1 MNRIYRRVWNRQL
14 NALVVASEL
23 ATGDSGGT
31 ASRDPRTS
39 LLTPSA
45 LALAL
50 LCVLASGP
58 ASATESNQ
66 SLRDL
71 QALAAKYTQTLPVKV
86 DAEVALAAAAR
97 QAQAT
102 PAISAD
108 TRVGLQLSTAS
119 LPLVHE
125 VLPAAVQ
132 VKLGANA
139 SPQHV
144 PTPAL
149 AADVRAQLGIGAGT
163 QVDTSLA
170 ANVSSG
176 SASPLGLTA
185 DAKAKARVGI
195 AGAPVASV
203 GAGAKAA
210 AGITTS
216 SQGLSGLKAGIDGN
230 ADSHL
235 AIAGH
240 RIEGQGKASATAAVS
255 LPAKEELPGET
266 DDRAITAA
274 FDAGVAGKV
283 RVQGPGGQDVVADRN
298 LKLAG
303 RTVVSAQAST
313 LGLGGLHH
321 GALGDLG
328 GAVGGV
334 VHGVVGTVGSA
345 AGETLHETVGTVG
358 SAVGG
363 TLHNTVG
370 AVGGTLHGAAGT
382 VGGAVGG
389 VVHDVVG
396 TVGSAVGGT
405 LHETVGAVGGAVS
418 GVLNGTVG
426 TVGGA
431 VGGTLHNTVGAV
443 GGTLHGAVGT
453 VGSAVGG
460 VLNGTVGNVGGSLGD
475 TLNNTVGAVGGVLDG
490 TVGTVGGA
498 VGGALNGTVG
508 TIGSAV
514 GGALNGTVGAVG
526 GVLDGTVGTVGG
538 AVGGALNGT
547 VGTVD
552 SAVGGALNGTV
563 GAVGGVLDGTVGTV
577 GGAVGG
583 ALNGTVGT
591 IGSAV
596 GGALNGTV
604 GAVGGVLDG
613 TVGTVGSAVGGALN
627 GTVGAVGGVL
637 DGTVGTVGGAVGGAL
652 NGTVGTV
659 GSAVGSALNGTVGAV
674 GGVLDGTSGTVGGAV
689 GGALN
694 GTVGAVGGVLD
705 GTVGTVGGA
714 LNGTVGT
721 VGSAVGGAL
730 NGTVGAVGGVLD
742 GTVGTVGGALNG
754 TVGTVG
760 SAVGGAL
767 NGTVGAVGGVLDG
780 TVGTVGGALNGTVGT
795 VGSAVGGALNG
806 TVGAV
811 GGVLDG
817 TVGTVGGAVGGALN
831 GTVGTVGSAV
841 GGALNGTVGAVGGV
855 LDGTVGAVGG
865 AVGGVL
871 NGTVGTVGSAVGGAL
886 NGTVG
891 AVGGAVGGVLNGT
904 VGAVGGAV
912 GGVLNGTVGTI
923 GGAVGGALNNTVG
936 SVGSV
941 VGGLLGGGSTTPGS
955 GLDGVLTGTL
965 GNVGGAVGNLLEG
978 NLNGTVNNLGGAVGG
993 LVGGTLGGL
1002 GLTQP
1007 SAIPPDSPK
1016 APAPAD
1022 PNAGLIIGTG
1032 GLVGN
1037 VGQLI
1042 GPTTSSLFGG
1052 DGYLHNGNL
1061 KLSNANV
1068 MQAYSTVNVLGLP
1081 VVNLSPV
1088 GSTLNGLGGAVTGGS
1103 SHLTLIGGV
1112 TSDSYIYNINNGNP
1126 GGLLGLLLPTDSPAW
1141 AAKCLDIAL
1150 ADISCWAVN
1159 AAQDYQVLMGDGA
1172 FANGSKE
1179 VVIGANARHELP
1191 KVDANVAFPG
1201 AGPNDPT
1208 NPTGVPTADYAA
1220 RMGHSVIV
1228 GDSAV
1233 GTANGQTLLGAE
1245 ATSNQANS
1253 VALGYRSAALRGAQA
1268 SYSAYGLTAAQVS
1281 AGEVSVGTANGGERQ
1296 ITNLAAGSAN
1306 TDAVNVAQLKGAIS
1320 LIDDVSAGAVM
1331 YDVDGAG
1338 NPDYRRVTLGNGT
1351 GTTTIGNLAAGAVT
1365 AGSLE
1370 AVNGG
1375 QLATTNA
1382 AIAGFFGGITAFDPV
1397 SGAFTAP
1404 LFEISTISTDG
1415 AIAQGLYNN
1424 ATDAFDAVDGSLV
1437 NLNTQINDIRNGGTK
1452 YLRVNSTG
1460 VEAVATGA
1468 DSIAVGTNAR
1478 ATAANAIAVGA
1489 GSLADRANSVSIG
1502 AAGAERQVTNLAAG
1516 TAATDAVNLGQ
1527 LQASEEGA
1535 LRYDLNGDGSVNYAS
1550 ATLGQGGTATT
1561 LRNLGPGQVS
1571 ATSTEAINGA
1581 QLFAA
1586 NQAVATH
1593 LGGGAAVNAAGVLT
1607 APTYTI
1613 NNIAANGTISQ
1624 GSYNDVGT
1632 AFDAVSN
1639 SLANVADQTDDID
1652 KRAVKYDVDG
1662 SGNVVNTVTLSG
1674 TGTGA
1679 VKVTNVAAGSILAG
1693 SSDAITGDQLFSTNS
1708 TIASYFGGSTAF
1720 DGTTNLWTAP
1730 SFSISSIATD
1740 GTLTANDYSNVTA
1753 AFSAV
1758 DGSLRVL
1765 NQRITNGGGSPYLA
1779 VNSSAAAA
1787 AAAGAEALA
1796 VGPQASAAGA
1806 SAVAVG
1812 NGANASADNSVALG
1826 AGSVAS
1832 VGAQSGYTGAYGQT
1846 GASNSAGEVS
1856 VGSSGSERKI
1866 THVADGSDDHD
1877 ATNVGQLKNGVNYA
1891 IDQSKAYTDQKIQNI
1906 TNVAG
1911 SFRAN
1916 NSNNLADPAATGANS
1931 AAGGAGSTAAG
1942 ANSTALGNGSQA
1954 QADNS
1959 VALGAGSVA
1968 NRANTVSV
1976 GASGAERQVVNVADG
1991 TQATDAVNVRQ
2002 LQASQQGTIR
2012 YDTTVNGATN
2022 FNSVTLGSSTSGP
2035 TTVRNVAAG
2044 TAGTDAVNVD
2054 QLKSGMAQTLDW
2066 SKAYTDERMGGFER
2080 DLRRTD
2086 NRASA
2091 GIASAMATA
2100 SLPQP
2105 SEAGRSMA
2113 SFAAGS
2119 YNGESGVAVGLSGVS
2134 EGGRWIYKFSG
2145 STNSRGEAGVAVGAG
2160 IQW

>member
-23 ATGDSGGT
+23 ATGDSGGG
-31 ASRDPRTS
+31 AARDPRS
-39 LLTPSA
+39 VLLMPTV

-50 LCVLASGP
+50 LCALASGHAG
-58 ASATESNQ
+58 ASETNQ

-71 QALAAKYTQTLPVKV
+71 QALAAKYAQPMPVKV
-86 DAEVALAAAAR
+86 DAEVALAAASR
-97 QAQAT
+97 QAQSS

-108 TRVGLQLSTAS
+108 ARVGLQLSTAS
-119 LPLVHE
+119 LPVVRD
-125 VLPAAVQ
+125 VLPASVQ
-132 VKLGANA
+132 VNLAANTTPKQVA
-139 SPQHV
+139 V
-144 PTPAL
+144 PAL
-149 AADVRAQLGIGAGT
+149 AADVRANIGLGHAASNAT
-163 QVDTSLA
+163 KVDASLA
-170 ANVSSG
+170 AQVAP
-176 SASPLGLTA
+176 SAHAPLGVAA
-185 DAKAKARVGI
+185 DARAKANVGV
-195 AGAPVASV
+195 AGAQVASIDT
-203 GAGAKAA
+203 GATAA
-210 AGITTS
+210 AGISSTS
-216 SQGLSGLKAGIDGN
+216 AGSLPGLKTSVDGKV
-230 ADSHL
+230 DSQL
-235 AIAGH
+235 KLAGH
-240 RIEGQGKASATAAVS
+240 QINGQGQVKATAAVT

-266 DDRAITAA
+266 HDRAITAA
-274 FDAGVAGKV
+274 FDTGVAGNV
-283 RVQGPGGQDVVADRN
+283 RLQAPDGQEVVADRN

-303 RTVVSAQAST
+303 QATVAAQNSA
-313 LGLGGLHH
+313 LGVGGL
-321 GALGDLG
+321 
-328 GAVGGV
+328 VGGV
-334 VHGVVGTVGSA
+334 VGSA
-345 AGETLHETVGTVG
+345 G

-363 TLHNTVG
+363 ALNG
-370 AVGGTLHGAAGT
+370 
-382 VGGAVGG
+382 
-389 VVHDVVG
+389 VVG
-396 TVGSAVGGT
+396 TAGSA
-405 LHETVGAVGGAVS
+405 AGGA
-418 GVLNGTVG
+418 LNGTVG
-426 TVGGA
+426 
-431 VGGTLHNTVGAV
+431 
-443 GGTLHGAVGT
+443 
-453 VGSAVGG
+453 S
-460 VLNGTVGNVGGSLGD
+460 
-475 TLNNTVGAVGGVLDG
+475 
-490 TVGTVGGA
+490 VGGA
-498 VGGALNGTVG
+498 VGGALNGTV
-508 TIGSAV
+508 
-514 GGALNGTVGAVG
+514 
-526 GVLDGTVGTVGG
+526 D
-538 AVGGALNGT
+538 
-547 VGTVD
+547 
-552 SAVGGALNGTV
+552 
-563 GAVGGVLDGTVGTV
+563 
-577 GGAVGG
+577 
-583 ALNGTVGT
+583 
-591 IGSAV
+591 
-596 GGALNGTV
+596 
-604 GAVGGVLDG
+604 
-613 TVGTVGSAVGGALN
+613 TVGSAVGGALN
-627 GTVGAVGGVL
+627 GTVG
-637 DGTVGTVGGAVGGAL
+637 
-652 NGTVGTV
+652 
-659 GSAVGSALNGTVGAV
+659 S
-674 GGVLDGTSGTVGGAV
+674 
-689 GGALN
+689 
-694 GTVGAVGGVLD
+694 
-705 GTVGTVGGA
+705 
-714 LNGTVGT
+714 
-721 VGSAVGGAL
+721 
-730 NGTVGAVGGVLD
+730 
-742 GTVGTVGGALNG
+742 
-754 TVGTVG
+754 
-760 SAVGGAL
+760 
-767 NGTVGAVGGVLDG
+767 
-780 TVGTVGGALNGTVGT
+780 
-795 VGSAVGGALNG
+795 
-806 TVGAV
+806 
-811 GGVLDG
+811 
-817 TVGTVGGAVGGALN
+817 VGGAVGGALN

-841 GGALNGTVGAVGGV
+841 GGTLNGAV
-855 LDGTVGAVGG
+855 GTVGAVGG
-865 AVGGVL
+865 AVGGAL
-871 NGTVGTVGSAVGGAL
+871 NGTVGNVGSAVGGTL
-886 NGTVG
+886 NNTVG
-891 AVGGAVGGVLNGT
+891 AVGSTVGGVLNGAT
-904 VGAVGGAV
+904 GGSS
-912 GGVLNGTVGTI
+912 GGL
-923 GGAVGGALNNTVG
+923 
-936 SVGSV
+936 
-941 VGGLLGGGSTTPGS
+941 GGLLGN
-955 GLDGVLTGTL
+955 TL
-965 GNVGGAVGNLLEG
+965 GNVGGAVGNLLNG
-978 NLNGTVNNLGGAVGG
+978 NLNGTIGNLGSAVGG
-993 LVGGTLGGL
+993 LVGGTLSGL
-1002 GLTQP
+1002 GLTKP
-1007 SAIPPDSPK
+1007 SAIPPTSPK

-1042 GPTTSSLFGG
+1042 GPTTTSLFGG
-1052 DGYLHNGNL
+1052 NGYLSNGNL

-1068 MQAYSTVNVLGLP
+1068 MQTYSTVNVLGLP

-1126 GGLLGLLLPTDSPAW
+1126 GGLLGLLLPKDSPAW

-1201 AGPNDPT
+1201 AGTNDPS

-1268 SYSAYGLTAAQVS
+1268 SYSAYGLTAPQVS
-1281 AGEVSVGTANGGERQ
+1281 AGEVSVGTAGGGERQ
-1296 ITNLAAGSAN
+1296 ITNVAAGSVN

-1320 LIDDVSAGAVM
+1320 LINGVADAAVT
-1331 YDVDGAG
+1331 YDLDGAG
-1338 NPDYRRVTLGNGT
+1338 NPNYRRVTLGAGT
-1351 GTTTIGNLAAGAVT
+1351 GTTTIGNLAAGAVS

-1375 QLATTNA
+1375 QLAATNA
-1382 AIAGFFGGITAFDPV
+1382 AIVGFFGGRAAFDPA

-1404 LFEISTISTDG
+1404 LFEISTISTGG
-1415 AIAQGLYNN
+1415 AIAKGLYEN
-1424 ATDAFDAVDGSLV
+1424 ATDAFAAVDGSLV
-1437 NLNTQINDIRNGGTK
+1437 NLNTQITDIRNGGTK

-1460 VEAVATGA
+1460 TEALASGT

-1478 ATAANAIAVGA
+1478 ATAANSIAVGA

-1516 TAATDAVNLGQ
+1516 TAATDAVNVGQ
-1527 LQASEEGA
+1527 LQASEQGA
-1535 LRYDLNGDGSVNYAS
+1535 LRYDLDGDGSVNYAS
-1550 ATLGQGGTATT
+1550 ATLGQAGTATT

-1571 ATSTEAINGA
+1571 ATSSEAINGA

-1593 LGGGAAVNAAGVLT
+1593 LGGGAAVNASGVLT
-1607 APTYTI
+1607 APTYSI
-1613 NNIAANGTISQ
+1613 NNVAANGTVTK

-1639 SLANVADQTDDID
+1639 SLANVADQTDEID
-1652 KRAVKYDVDG
+1652 KLAVKYDVDG
-1662 SGNVVNTVTLSG
+1662 SGNVLNSVTLTG

-1679 VKVTNVAAGSILAG
+1679 VKITNVAAGSVLAG

-1708 TIASYFGGSTAF
+1708 TVANYFGGTTAYN
-1720 DGTTNLWTAP
+1720 GTTNVWTAP
-1730 SFSISSIATD
+1730 KFSISSIATD
-1740 GTLTANDYSNVTA
+1740 GTFTSGDYNNVTA
-1753 AFSAV
+1753 AFTAV
-1758 DGSLRVL
+1758 DGSLKVL
-1765 NQRITNGGGSPYLA
+1765 NQRITNGGGSAYLA
-1779 VNSSAAAA
+1779 VNSTAAAA
-1787 AAAGAEALA
+1787 TAPGAEAVA

-1806 SAVAVG
+1806 NSVAVG
-1812 NGANASADNSVALG
+1812 NGASASAGNSVALG

-1856 VGSSGSERKI
+1856 VGSTGSERKI
-1866 THVADGSDDHD
+1866 THVADGSDTYD

-1891 IDQSKAYTDQKIQNI
+1891 IDESKKYTDQKIQNI

-1916 NSNNLADPAATGANS
+1916 NTNNLADPSASGANS

-1991 TQATDAVNVRQ
+1991 SQATDAVNVRQ

-2022 FNSVTLGSSTSGP
+2022 YNSVTLGSTSSGP

-2080 DLRRTD
+2080 DLRKTD

-2100 SLPQP
+2100 ALPQP

-2113 SFAAGS
+2113 SVAAGS
-2119 YNGESGVAVGLSGVS
+2119 YNGESGVAVGISGVS

>member
-170 ANVSSG
+170 ADVSSG
-176 SASPLGLTA
+176 AASPLGLTA

-345 AGETLHETVGTVG
+345 AGETLHETVGTAG

-363 TLHNTVG
+363 TLHKTVG
-370 AVGGTLHGAAGT
+370 AVGGTLHGGAGT
-382 VGGAVGG
+382 VGG
-389 VVHDVVG
+389 
-396 TVGSAVGGT
+396 
-405 LHETVGAVGGAVS
+405 
-418 GVLNGTVG
+418 
-426 TVGGA
+426 
-431 VGGTLHNTVGAV
+431 
-443 GGTLHGAVGT
+443 
-453 VGSAVGG
+453 AVGG

-514 GGALNGTVGAVG
+514 GGALNGTVSAVG

-547 VGTVD
+547 VGTVG

-563 GAVGGVLDGTVGTV
+563 SAVGGVLDGTVGTV

-583 ALNGTVGT
+583 ALN
-591 IGSAV
+591 
-596 GGALNGTV
+596 
-604 GAVGGVLDG
+604 G

-674 GGVLDGTSGTVGGAV
+674 GGVLDGTTGTVGGAV

-817 TVGTVGGAVGGALN
+817 TVGTVGG
-831 GTVGTVGSAV
+831 
-841 GGALNGTVGAVGGV
+841 
-855 LDGTVGAVGG
+855 
-865 AVGGVL
+865 
-871 NGTVGTVGSAVGGAL
+871 AVGGAL

-1126 GGLLGLLLPTDSPAW
+1126 GGLLGLLLPKDSPAW

-1708 TIASYFGGSTAF
+1708 TIANYFGGSTAF

-1787 AAAGAEALA
+1787 AAAGAAARA

-1812 NGANASADNSVALG
+1812 NGASASADNSVALG

>member
-23 ATGDSGGT
+23 ATGDSGGG
-31 ASRDPRTS
+31 AARDPRS
-39 LLTPSA
+39 VLLMPSV

-50 LCVLASGP
+50 LCALASGHAG
-58 ASATESNQ
+58 ASETNQ

-71 QALAAKYTQTLPVKV
+71 QALAAKYAQPMPVKV
-86 DAEVALAAAAR
+86 DAEVALAAASR
-97 QAQAT
+97 QAQSS

-108 TRVGLQLSTAS
+108 ARVGLQLSTAS
-119 LPLVHE
+119 LPVVRD
-125 VLPAAVQ
+125 VLPASVQ
-132 VKLGANA
+132 VNLAANTTPKQVA
-139 SPQHV
+139 V
-144 PTPAL
+144 PAL
-149 AADVRAQLGIGAGT
+149 AADVRANIGLGHAT
-163 QVDTSLA
+163 SNAAKVDASLA
-170 ANVSSG
+170 AQVAP
-176 SASPLGLTA
+176 SAHAPLGVAA
-185 DAKAKARVGI
+185 DARAKANVGV
-195 AGAPVASV
+195 AGAQVASIDT
-203 GAGAKAA
+203 GATAA
-210 AGITTS
+210 AGISSTS
-216 SQGLSGLKAGIDGN
+216 AGSLPGLKTSVDGKV
-230 ADSHL
+230 DSQL
-235 AIAGH
+235 KLAGH
-240 RIEGQGKASATAAVS
+240 QINGQGQVKATAAVT

-266 DDRAITAA
+266 HDRAITAA
-274 FDAGVAGKV
+274 FDTGVAGNV
-283 RVQGPGGQDVVADRN
+283 RLQAPDGQEVVADRN

-303 RTVVSAQAST
+303 QATVAAQNSA
-313 LGLGGLHH
+313 LGVGGL
-321 GALGDLG
+321 
-328 GAVGGV
+328 VGGV
-334 VHGVVGTVGSA
+334 VGSA
-345 AGETLHETVGTVG
+345 G

-363 TLHNTVG
+363 ALNG
-370 AVGGTLHGAAGT
+370 
-382 VGGAVGG
+382 
-389 VVHDVVG
+389 VVG
-396 TVGSAVGGT
+396 TAGSAVA
-405 LHETVGAVGGAVS
+405 GA
-418 GVLNGTVG
+418 LNGTVG
-426 TVGGA
+426 TVGG
-431 VGGTLHNTVGAV
+431 V
-443 GGTLHGAVGT
+443 
-453 VGSAVGG
+453 
-460 VLNGTVGNVGGSLGD
+460 
-475 TLNNTVGAVGGVLDG
+475 
-490 TVGTVGGA
+490 

-508 TIGSAV
+508 NV
-514 GGALNGTVGAVG
+514 G
-526 GVLDGTVGTVGG
+526 D
-538 AVGGALNGT
+538 
-547 VGTVD
+547 
-552 SAVGGALNGTV
+552 
-563 GAVGGVLDGTVGTV
+563 
-577 GGAVGG
+577 
-583 ALNGTVGT
+583 
-591 IGSAV
+591 
-596 GGALNGTV
+596 
-604 GAVGGVLDG
+604 
-613 TVGTVGSAVGGALN
+613 
-627 GTVGAVGGVL
+627 
-637 DGTVGTVGGAVGGAL
+637 AVGGAL

-659 GSAVGSALNGTVGAV
+659 GSAVGGTLNGAVGTVGAF
-674 GGVLDGTSGTVGGAV
+674 GSA
-689 GGALN
+689 
-694 GTVGAVGGVLD
+694 
-705 GTVGTVGGA
+705 VGGA

-721 VGSAVGGAL
+721 VGGTLNGAV
-730 NGTVGAVGGVLD
+730 GTVGA
-742 GTVGTVGGALNG
+742 
-754 TVGTVG
+754 
-760 SAVGGAL
+760 
-767 NGTVGAVGGVLDG
+767 
-780 TVGTVGGALNGTVGT
+780 
-795 VGSAVGGALNG
+795 
-806 TVGAV
+806 
-811 GGVLDG
+811 
-817 TVGTVGGAVGGALN
+817 VGGAVGGALN

-841 GGALNGTVGAVGGV
+841 GGTLTGAVGTVGA
-855 LDGTVGAVGG
+855 
-865 AVGGVL
+865 
-871 NGTVGTVGSAVGGAL
+871 VGSAVGGAL

-891 AVGGAVGGVLNGT
+891 SVGGAVGGALNGT
-904 VGAVGGAV
+904 VGSVGSTVGGTLNGAVGAVGGTVNGAAGAVGAVGGAV
-912 GGVLNGTVGTI
+912 GGT
-923 GGAVGGALNNTVG
+923 LNNTVG
-936 SVGSV
+936 AVGSTV
-941 VGGLLGGGSTTPGS
+941 GGVLNGATGGSTGGLGGLLGN
-955 GLDGVLTGTL
+955 TL
-965 GNVGGAVGNLLEG
+965 GNVGGAVGNLLNG
-978 NLNGTVNNLGGAVGG
+978 NLNGTIGNLGSAVGG
-993 LVGGTLGGL
+993 LVGGTLSGL
-1002 GLTQP
+1002 GLTTP
-1007 SAIPPDSPK
+1007 SAIPPTSPK

-1042 GPTTSSLFGG
+1042 GPTTTSLFGG
-1052 DGYLHNGNL
+1052 NGYLSNGNL

-1068 MQAYSTVNVLGLP
+1068 MQTYSTVNVLGLP
-1081 VVNLSPV
+1081 LVNLSPV

-1126 GGLLGLLLPTDSPAW
+1126 GGLLGLLLPKDSPAW

-1201 AGPNDPT
+1201 AGTNDPS

-1268 SYSAYGLTAAQVS
+1268 SYSAYGLTAPQVS
-1281 AGEVSVGTANGGERQ
+1281 AGEVSVGTAGGGERQ
-1296 ITNLAAGSAN
+1296 ITNVAAGSVN

-1320 LIDDVSAGAVM
+1320 LIDDVAAAAVT
-1331 YDVDGAG
+1331 YDLDGAG
-1338 NPDYRRVTLGNGT
+1338 NPNYRRVTLGAGT

-1375 QLATTNA
+1375 QLAATNA
-1382 AIAGFFGGITAFDPV
+1382 AIAGFFGGRAAFDPA

-1404 LFEISTISTDG
+1404 LFEISTISTGG
-1415 AIAQGLYNN
+1415 AIAKGLYEN
-1424 ATDAFDAVDGSLV
+1424 ATDAFAAVDGSLV
-1437 NLNTQINDIRNGGTK
+1437 NLNTQITDIRNGGTK

-1460 VEAVATGA
+1460 TEALASGT

-1478 ATAANAIAVGA
+1478 ATAANSIAVGA

-1516 TAATDAVNLGQ
+1516 TAATDAVNVGQ
-1527 LQASEEGA
+1527 LQASEQGA

-1550 ATLGQGGTATT
+1550 ATLGQAGTATT

-1571 ATSTEAINGA
+1571 ATSSEAINGA

-1593 LGGGAAVNAAGVLT
+1593 LGGGAAVNASGVLT
-1607 APTYTI
+1607 APTYSI
-1613 NNIAANGTISQ
+1613 NNVAANGTVTK

-1639 SLANVADQTDDID
+1639 SLANVADQTDEID
-1652 KRAVKYDVDG
+1652 KLAVKYDVDG
-1662 SGNVVNTVTLSG
+1662 SGNVLNSVTLTG

-1679 VKVTNVAAGSILAG
+1679 VKITNVAAGSILAG

-1708 TIASYFGGSTAF
+1708 TVANYFGGTTAYN
-1720 DGTTNLWTAP
+1720 GTTNVWTAP
-1730 SFSISSIATD
+1730 KFSISSIATD
-1740 GTLTANDYSNVTA
+1740 GTFTSGDYNNVTA
-1753 AFSAV
+1753 AFTAV
-1758 DGSLRVL
+1758 DGSLKVL
-1765 NQRITNGGGSPYLA
+1765 NQRITNGGGSAYLA
-1779 VNSSAAAA
+1779 VNSTAAAA
-1787 AAAGAEALA
+1787 TAAGAEAVA

-1806 SAVAVG
+1806 NSVAVG
-1812 NGANASADNSVALG
+1812 NGASASAGNSVALG

-1832 VGAQSGYTGAYGQT
+1832 VGAQSGYTGAYGQA

-1856 VGSSGSERKI
+1856 VGSTGSERKI
-1866 THVADGSDDHD
+1866 THVADGSDTYD

-1891 IDQSKAYTDQKIQNI
+1891 IDESKKYTDQKIQNI

-1916 NSNNLADPAATGANS
+1916 NTNNLADPSASGANS

-1991 TQATDAVNVRQ
+1991 SQATDAVNVRQ

-2022 FNSVTLGSSTSGP
+2022 YNSVTLGNTNSGP

-2080 DLRRTD
+2080 DLRKTD

-2100 SLPQP
+2100 ALPQP

-2113 SFAAGS
+2113 SVAAGS
-2119 YNGESGVAVGLSGVS
+2119 YNGESGVAVGISGVS

>member
-97 QAQAT
+97 QAQVT

-108 TRVGLQLSTAS
+108 TRVGLQLSTTS

-176 SASPLGLTA
+176 AASPLGLTA

-203 GAGAKAA
+203 GAGARAA
-210 AGITTS
+210 ASITSS

-240 RIEGQGKASATAAVS
+240 RIEGQGRASATAAVS

-303 RTVVSAQAST
+303 RTVASAQAST

-396 TVGSAVGGT
+396 TVGSAAGGT

-547 VGTVD
+547 VGTV
-552 SAVGGALNGTV
+552 
-563 GAVGGVLDGTVGTV
+563 
-577 GGAVGG
+577 
-583 ALNGTVGT
+583 
-591 IGSAV
+591 
-596 GGALNGTV
+596 
-604 GAVGGVLDG
+604 
-613 TVGTVGSAVGGALN
+613 
-627 GTVGAVGGVL
+627 
-637 DGTVGTVGGAVGGAL
+637 
-652 NGTVGTV
+652 

-674 GGVLDGTSGTVGGAV
+674 GGVLDGTTGTVGGAV

-730 NGTVGAVGGVLD
+730 NGTAGAVGGVLD

-767 NGTVGAVGGVLDG
+767 NGTVGAVGDVLDG

-795 VGSAVGGALNG
+795 VGGAVGGALNG

-817 TVGTVGGAVGGALN
+817 TVGTVGGALN

-1478 ATAANAIAVGA
+1478 ATAGNAIAVGA

-1571 ATSTEAINGA
+1571 ATSSEAINGA

-1593 LGGGAAVNAAGVLT
+1593 LGGGAAVNAAGALT

>member
-23 ATGDSGGT
+23 ATGDSGGS
-31 ASRDPRTS
+31 AARDPRAF
-39 LLTPSA
+39 LLMPTT

-50 LCVLASGP
+50 LCALASGHAG
-58 ASATESNQ
+58 ASESNQ

-71 QALAAKYTQTLPVKV
+71 QALAAKYTQPMPVKV
-86 DAEVALAAAAR
+86 DAEVALAAAAS
-97 QAQAT
+97 QAQSS

-108 TRVGLQLSTAS
+108 ARVGLQLSTAA
-119 LPLVHE
+119 LPVVRD
-125 VLPAAVQ
+125 VLPATVQ
-132 VKLGANA
+132 VKLAANTA
-139 SPQHV
+139 PKQVAV
-144 PTPAL
+144 PGL
-149 AADVRAQLGIGAGT
+149 AADVH
-163 QVDTSLA
+163 
-170 ANVSSG
+170 
-176 SASPLGLTA
+176 
-185 DAKAKARVGI
+185 AKANIGLG
-195 AGAPVASV
+195 GAQVASIDT
-203 GAGAKAA
+203 GAKAA
-210 AGITTS
+210 AGIS
-216 SQGLSGLKAGIDGN
+216 GAPAGALRGLKASVDG
-230 ADSHL
+230 ALDSKL
-235 AIAGH
+235 KVAGH
-240 RIEGQGKASATAAVS
+240 QIDAQGQAKATAAIT

-266 DDRAITAA
+266 HDRAITAA
-274 FDAGVAGKV
+274 FDAGAAGKV
-283 RVQGPGGQDVVADRN
+283 RVQAPDGQEVVADRN

-303 RTVVSAQAST
+303 QAMVAAQNSA
-313 LGLGGLHH
+313 LGVGGL
-321 GALGDLG
+321 
-328 GAVGGV
+328 VGGV
-334 VHGVVGTVGSA
+334 V
-345 AGETLHETVGTVG
+345 
-358 SAVGG
+358 
-363 TLHNTVG
+363 
-370 AVGGTLHGAAGT
+370 GAAGN
-382 VGGAVGG
+382 
-389 VVHDVVG
+389 
-396 TVGSAVGGT
+396 
-405 LHETVGAVGGAVS
+405 AVGGA
-418 GVLNGTVG
+418 LN
-426 TVGGA
+426 
-431 VGGTLHNTVGAV
+431 
-443 GGTLHGAVGT
+443 
-453 VGSAVGG
+453 
-460 VLNGTVGNVGGSLGD
+460 
-475 TLNNTVGAVGGVLDG
+475 G

-508 TIGSAV
+508 SVGGAVGGTLNNTVGAV
-514 GGALNGTVGAVG
+514 GGALNGAAGTVGA
-526 GVLDGTVGTVGG
+526 VGG

-547 VGTVD
+547 VG
-552 SAVGGALNGTV
+552 S
-563 GAVGGVLDGTVGTV
+563 V

-583 ALNGTVGT
+583 T
-591 IGSAV
+591 
-596 GGALNGTV
+596 
-604 GAVGGVLDG
+604 
-613 TVGTVGSAVGGALN
+613 
-627 GTVGAVGGVL
+627 
-637 DGTVGTVGGAVGGAL
+637 
-652 NGTVGTV
+652 
-659 GSAVGSALNGTVGAV
+659 
-674 GGVLDGTSGTVGGAV
+674 
-689 GGALN
+689 
-694 GTVGAVGGVLD
+694 
-705 GTVGTVGGA
+705 
-714 LNGTVGT
+714 
-721 VGSAVGGAL
+721 
-730 NGTVGAVGGVLD
+730 
-742 GTVGTVGGALNG
+742 
-754 TVGTVG
+754 
-760 SAVGGAL
+760 
-767 NGTVGAVGGVLDG
+767 
-780 TVGTVGGALNGTVGT
+780 
-795 VGSAVGGALNG
+795 
-806 TVGAV
+806 
-811 GGVLDG
+811 
-817 TVGTVGGAVGGALN
+817 
-831 GTVGTVGSAV
+831 
-841 GGALNGTVGAVGGV
+841 
-855 LDGTVGAVGG
+855 
-865 AVGGVL
+865 
-871 NGTVGTVGSAVGGAL
+871 
-886 NGTVG
+886 
-891 AVGGAVGGVLNGT
+891 
-904 VGAVGGAV
+904 
-912 GGVLNGTVGTI
+912 
-923 GGAVGGALNNTVG
+923 LNNTVG
-936 SVGSV
+936 SVGGLLNGATGSGTGL
-941 VGGLLGGGSTTPGS
+941 GGLLGN
-955 GLDGVLTGTL
+955 TL
-965 GNVGGAVGNLLEG
+965 GNVGSAVGNLLNG
-978 NLNGTVNNLGGAVGG
+978 NLNGTLGNLGSAVGG
-993 LVGGTLGGL
+993 LVGGTLSGL
-1002 GLTQP
+1002 GLTKP
-1007 SAIPPDSPK
+1007 SAIPPTSPK
-1016 APAPAD
+1016 APAAAD

-1042 GPTTSSLFGG
+1042 GPTTTSLFGG
-1052 DGYLHNGNL
+1052 NGYLSNGNL

-1068 MQAYSTVNVLGLP
+1068 MQTYSTVNVLGLP

-1126 GGLLGLLLPTDSPAW
+1126 GGLLGLLLPKDSPAW
-1141 AAKCLDIAL
+1141 AAKCLDVAL

-1201 AGPNDPT
+1201 DGVNDPS

-1268 SYSAYGLTAAQVS
+1268 SYTAYGLTAPQVS
-1281 AGEVSVGTANGGERQ
+1281 AGEVSVGTAGGGERQ
-1296 ITNLAAGSAN
+1296 ITNVAAGSVN

-1320 LIDDVSAGAVM
+1320 LINGVADAAVTYDLDAG
-1331 YDVDGAG
+1331 G
-1338 NPDYRRVTLGNGT
+1338 NPNYRRVTLGAGT
-1351 GTTTIGNLAAGAVT
+1351 GTTTIGNLAGGAIT

-1375 QLATTNA
+1375 QLAGTNA
-1382 AIAGFFGGITAFDPV
+1382 AIASFFGGRAAFDPA
-1397 SGAFTAP
+1397 SGVFTAP
-1404 LFEISTISTDG
+1404 LFEISSISTGG
-1415 AIAQGLYNN
+1415 AIAKGLYEN
-1424 ATDAFDAVDGSLV
+1424 ATDAFAAVDGSLV
-1437 NLNTQINDIRNGGTK
+1437 NLNTQITDIRNGGTK

-1460 VEAVATGA
+1460 IEALASGT

-1478 ATAANAIAVGA
+1478 ATAANSIAVGA

-1502 AAGAERQVTNLAAG
+1502 AAGAERQVTNMAAG
-1516 TAATDAVNLGQ
+1516 TAATDAVNVGQ
-1527 LQASEEGA
+1527 LQASEQGA

-1550 ATLGQGGTATT
+1550 ATLGQTGTATT

-1571 ATSTEAINGA
+1571 ATSSEAINGA

-1593 LGGGAAVNAAGVLT
+1593 LGGGAAVNASGVLT
-1607 APTYTI
+1607 APTYSI
-1613 NNIAANGTISQ
+1613 NNVAANGTITK
-1624 GSYNDVGT
+1624 GNYNDVGT

-1639 SLANVADQTDDID
+1639 SLANVADQTGEID
-1652 KRAVKYDVDG
+1652 KLAVKYDVDG
-1662 SGNVVNTVTLSG
+1662 SGNVINSVSLKG

-1708 TIASYFGGSTAF
+1708 TIANYFGGTTAYN
-1720 DGTTNLWTAP
+1720 GTTNVWTAP
-1730 SFSISSIATD
+1730 KFSISSIATD
-1740 GTLTANDYSNVTA
+1740 GTFTSGDYNNVTA
-1753 AFSAV
+1753 AFTAV
-1758 DGSLRVL
+1758 DGSLKVL
-1765 NQRITNGGGSPYLA
+1765 NQRITNGGGGSAYLA
-1779 VNSSAAAA
+1779 VNSTAAAA
-1787 AAAGAEALA
+1787 TAAGAEAVA

-1806 SAVAVG
+1806 NSVAVG
-1812 NGANASADNSVALG
+1812 NGASASAGNSVALG

-1832 VGAQSGYTGAYGQT
+1832 VGAQAGYTGAYGQT

-1856 VGSSGSERKI
+1856 VGSTGSERKI

-1891 IDQSKAYTDQKIQNI
+1891 IDQSKSYTDQKIQNI

-1916 NSNNLADPAATGANS
+1916 NTNNLADPSASGANS
-1931 AAGGAGSTAAG
+1931 AAGGAGSAAAG

-2002 LQASQQGTIR
+2002 LQASQQGTLR
-2012 YDTTVNGATN
+2012 YDTTTNGATN
-2022 FNSVTLGSSTSGP
+2022 FNSVTLGSTTSGP

-2080 DLRRTD
+2080 DLRKTD

-2100 SLPQP
+2100 ALPQP

-2113 SFAAGS
+2113 SVAAGS
-2119 YNGESGVAVGLSGVS
+2119 YNGESGVAIGISGVS

>member
-23 ATGDSGGT
+23 ATGDSGGS
-31 ASRDPRTS
+31 AARDPRAF
-39 LLTPSA
+39 LLMPTT

-50 LCVLASGP
+50 LCALASGHAG
-58 ASATESNQ
+58 ASESNQ

-71 QALAAKYTQTLPVKV
+71 QALAAKYTQPMPVKV
-86 DAEVALAAAAR
+86 DAEVALAAAAS
-97 QAQAT
+97 QAQSS

-108 TRVGLQLSTAS
+108 ARVGLQLSTAA
-119 LPLVHE
+119 LPVVRD
-125 VLPAAVQ
+125 VLPATVQ
-132 VKLGANA
+132 VKLAANTA
-139 SPQHV
+139 PKQVAV
-144 PTPAL
+144 PGL
-149 AADVRAQLGIGAGT
+149 AADVH
-163 QVDTSLA
+163 
-170 ANVSSG
+170 
-176 SASPLGLTA
+176 
-185 DAKAKARVGI
+185 AKANIGLG
-195 AGAPVASV
+195 GAQVASIDT
-203 GAGAKAA
+203 GAKAA
-210 AGITTS
+210 AGIS
-216 SQGLSGLKAGIDGN
+216 GAPAGALRGLKASVDG
-230 ADSHL
+230 ALDSKL
-235 AIAGH
+235 KVAGH
-240 RIEGQGKASATAAVS
+240 QIDAQGQAKATAAIT

-266 DDRAITAA
+266 HDRAITAA
-274 FDAGVAGKV
+274 FYAGAAGKV
-283 RVQGPGGQDVVADRN
+283 RVQAPDGQEVVADRN

-303 RTVVSAQAST
+303 QAMVAAQNSA
-313 LGLGGLHH
+313 LGVGGL
-321 GALGDLG
+321 
-328 GAVGGV
+328 VGGV
-334 VHGVVGTVGSA
+334 V
-345 AGETLHETVGTVG
+345 
-358 SAVGG
+358 
-363 TLHNTVG
+363 
-370 AVGGTLHGAAGT
+370 GAAGN
-382 VGGAVGG
+382 
-389 VVHDVVG
+389 
-396 TVGSAVGGT
+396 
-405 LHETVGAVGGAVS
+405 AVGGA
-418 GVLNGTVG
+418 LN
-426 TVGGA
+426 
-431 VGGTLHNTVGAV
+431 
-443 GGTLHGAVGT
+443 
-453 VGSAVGG
+453 
-460 VLNGTVGNVGGSLGD
+460 
-475 TLNNTVGAVGGVLDG
+475 G

-508 TIGSAV
+508 SVGGAVGGTLNNTVGAV
-514 GGALNGTVGAVG
+514 GGALN
-526 GVLDGTVGTVGG
+526 GTVGTVGG

-547 VGTVD
+547 VGSVGGAVGGTLNNTVGAVGGALNGAVGTVG

-563 GAVGGVLDGTVGTV
+563 GSVGGAVGGTLNNTVGAVGGALNGTVGTV

-583 ALNGTVGT
+583 ALNGTVGSVGGAVGGT
-591 IGSAV
+591 LNNTVGAVGGALNGAVGSVGGAV

-604 GAVGGVLDG
+604 GSVGGAVGG
-613 TVGTVGSAVGGALN
+613 TLN
-627 GTVGAVGGVL
+627 NTVGAVGGVL
-637 DGTVGTVGGAVGGAL
+637 NGTVGTVGGAVGGAL
-652 NGTVGTV
+652 NGTVGGV
-659 GSAVGSALNGTVGAV
+659 GGAVGGTLNNTVGAV
-674 GGVLDGTSGTVGGAV
+674 GGALNGAAGTVGAVGGAV

-694 GTVGAVGGVLD
+694 GTVGSVGGAVGGTLNN
-705 GTVGTVGGA
+705 TVG
-714 LNGTVGT
+714 
-721 VGSAVGGAL
+721 AVGGAL
-730 NGTVGAVGGVLD
+730 NGA
-742 GTVGTVGGALNG
+742 
-754 TVGTVG
+754 
-760 SAVGGAL
+760 
-767 NGTVGAVGGVLDG
+767 
-780 TVGTVGGALNGTVGT
+780 
-795 VGSAVGGALNG
+795 
-806 TVGAV
+806 
-811 GGVLDG
+811 
-817 TVGTVGGAVGGALN
+817 VGTVGGAVGGALN
-831 GTVGTVGSAV
+831 GTVGGVGGAVGGTLNNTVGAV
-841 GGALNGTVGAVGGV
+841 GGALNGAA
-855 LDGTVGAVGG
+855 GTVGAVGG
-865 AVGGVL
+865 AVGGAL
-871 NGTVGTVGSAVGGAL
+871 NGTVGSVGSAVGGTL
-886 NGTVG
+886 NNAVG
-891 AVGGAVGGVLNGT
+891 AVGGTVGSVGTAVGGT
-904 VGAVGGAV
+904 
-912 GGVLNGTVGTI
+912 
-923 GGAVGGALNNTVG
+923 LNNTVG
-936 SVGSV
+936 SVGGLLNGATGSGTGL
-941 VGGLLGGGSTTPGS
+941 GGLLGN
-955 GLDGVLTGTL
+955 TL
-965 GNVGGAVGNLLEG
+965 GNVGSAVGNLLNG
-978 NLNGTVNNLGGAVGG
+978 NLNGTLGNLGSAVGG
-993 LVGGTLGGL
+993 LVGGTLSGL
-1002 GLTQP
+1002 GLTKP
-1007 SAIPPDSPK
+1007 SAIPPTSPK
-1016 APAPAD
+1016 APAAAD

-1042 GPTTSSLFGG
+1042 GPTTTSLFGG
-1052 DGYLHNGNL
+1052 NGYLSNGNL

-1068 MQAYSTVNVLGLP
+1068 MQTYSTVNVLGLP

-1126 GGLLGLLLPTDSPAW
+1126 GGLLGLLLPKDSPAW
-1141 AAKCLDIAL
+1141 AAKCLDVAL

-1201 AGPNDPT
+1201 DGVNDPS

-1268 SYSAYGLTAAQVS
+1268 SYTAYGLTAPQVS
-1281 AGEVSVGTANGGERQ
+1281 AGEVSVGTAGGGERQ
-1296 ITNLAAGSAN
+1296 ITNVAAGSVN

-1320 LIDDVSAGAVM
+1320 LINGVADAAVTYDLDAG
-1331 YDVDGAG
+1331 G
-1338 NPDYRRVTLGNGT
+1338 NPNYRRVTLGAGT
-1351 GTTTIGNLAAGAVT
+1351 GTTTIGNLAGGAIT

-1375 QLATTNA
+1375 QLAGTNA
-1382 AIAGFFGGITAFDPV
+1382 AIASFFGGRAAFDPA
-1397 SGAFTAP
+1397 SGVFTAP
-1404 LFEISTISTDG
+1404 LFEISSISTGG
-1415 AIAQGLYNN
+1415 AIAKGLYEN
-1424 ATDAFDAVDGSLV
+1424 ATDAFAAVDGSLV
-1437 NLNTQINDIRNGGTK
+1437 NLNTQITDIRNGGTK

-1460 VEAVATGA
+1460 IEALASGT

-1478 ATAANAIAVGA
+1478 ATAANSIAVGA

-1502 AAGAERQVTNLAAG
+1502 AAGAERQVTNMAAG
-1516 TAATDAVNLGQ
+1516 TAATDAVNVGQ
-1527 LQASEEGA
+1527 LQASEQGA

-1550 ATLGQGGTATT
+1550 ATLGQTGTATT

-1571 ATSTEAINGA
+1571 ATSSEAINGA

-1593 LGGGAAVNAAGVLT
+1593 LGGGAAVNASGVLT
-1607 APTYTI
+1607 APTYSI
-1613 NNIAANGTISQ
+1613 NNVAANGTITK
-1624 GSYNDVGT
+1624 GNYNDVGT

-1639 SLANVADQTDDID
+1639 SLANVADQTGEID
-1652 KRAVKYDVDG
+1652 KLAVKYDVDG
-1662 SGNVVNTVTLSG
+1662 SGNVINSVSLKG

-1708 TIASYFGGSTAF
+1708 TIANYFGGTTAYN
-1720 DGTTNLWTAP
+1720 GTTNVWTAP
-1730 SFSISSIATD
+1730 KFSISSIATD
-1740 GTLTANDYSNVTA
+1740 GTFTSGDYNNVTA
-1753 AFSAV
+1753 AFTAV
-1758 DGSLRVL
+1758 DGSLKVL
-1765 NQRITNGGGSPYLA
+1765 NQRITNGGGGSAYLA
-1779 VNSSAAAA
+1779 VNSTAAAA
-1787 AAAGAEALA
+1787 TAAGAEAVA

-1806 SAVAVG
+1806 NSVAVG
-1812 NGANASADNSVALG
+1812 NGASASAGNSVALG

-1832 VGAQSGYTGAYGQT
+1832 VGAQAGYTGAYGQT

-1856 VGSSGSERKI
+1856 LGSTGSERKI

-1891 IDQSKAYTDQKIQNI
+1891 IDQSKSYTDQKIQNI

-1916 NSNNLADPAATGANS
+1916 NTNNLADPSASGANS
-1931 AAGGAGSTAAG
+1931 AAGGAGSAAAG

-2022 FNSVTLGSSTSGP
+2022 YNSVTLGSTTSGP

-2080 DLRRTD
+2080 DLRKTD

-2100 SLPQP
+2100 ALPQP

-2113 SFAAGS
+2113 SVAAGS
-2119 YNGESGVAVGLSGVS
+2119 YNGESGVAIGISGVS

>member
-23 ATGDSGGT
+23 ATGDSGGS
-31 ASRDPRTS
+31 AARDPRAF
-39 LLTPSA
+39 LLMPTT

-50 LCVLASGP
+50 LCVMASGHAG
-58 ASATESNQ
+58 ASESNQ

-71 QALAAKYTQTLPVKV
+71 QALAAKYTQAMPVKV
-86 DAEVALAAAAR
+86 DAEVALAAAAS
-97 QAQAT
+97 QAQSS

-108 TRVGLQLSTAS
+108 ARVGLQLSTAS
-119 LPLVHE
+119 LPVVRD
-125 VLPAAVQ
+125 VLPASVQ
-132 VKLGANA
+132 VKLAANTA
-139 SPQHV
+139 PKQVAV
-144 PTPAL
+144 PRL
-149 AADVRAQLGIGAGT
+149 AADVRANANIGLGGA
-163 QVDTSLA
+163 Q
-170 ANVSSG
+170 
-176 SASPLGLTA
+176 
-185 DAKAKARVGI
+185 
-195 AGAPVASV
+195 VASID
-203 GAGAKAA
+203 AGAKAA
-210 AGITTS
+210 AGIS
-216 SQGLSGLKAGIDGN
+216 GAPAGALRGLKASVDG
-230 ADSHL
+230 ALDSKL
-235 AIAGH
+235 KVAGH
-240 RIEGQGKASATAAVS
+240 QIDAQGQVKATAAIT

-266 DDRAITAA
+266 HDRAITAA
-274 FDAGVAGKV
+274 FDAGAAGKV
-283 RVQGPGGQDVVADRN
+283 RVQAPNGQEVVADRN

-303 RTVVSAQAST
+303 QATVAAQNSA
-313 LGLGGLHH
+313 LGVGGL
-321 GALGDLG
+321 
-328 GAVGGV
+328 
-334 VHGVVGTVGSA
+334 
-345 AGETLHETVGTVG
+345 VG
-358 SAVGG
+358 SAVG
-363 TLHNTVG
+363 
-370 AVGGTLHGAAGT
+370 AAG
-382 VGGAVGG
+382 
-389 VVHDVVG
+389 
-396 TVGSAVGGT
+396 
-405 LHETVGAVGGAVS
+405 
-418 GVLNGTVG
+418 N
-426 TVGGA
+426 
-431 VGGTLHNTVGAV
+431 
-443 GGTLHGAVGT
+443 
-453 VGSAVGG
+453 
-460 VLNGTVGNVGGSLGD
+460 
-475 TLNNTVGAVGGVLDG
+475 
-490 TVGTVGGA
+490 
-498 VGGALNGTVG
+498 
-508 TIGSAV
+508 
-514 GGALNGTVGAVG
+514 
-526 GVLDGTVGTVGG
+526 
-538 AVGGALNGT
+538 
-547 VGTVD
+547 
-552 SAVGGALNGTV
+552 
-563 GAVGGVLDGTVGTV
+563 
-577 GGAVGG
+577 
-583 ALNGTVGT
+583 
-591 IGSAV
+591 
-596 GGALNGTV
+596 
-604 GAVGGVLDG
+604 
-613 TVGTVGSAVGGALN
+613 
-627 GTVGAVGGVL
+627 
-637 DGTVGTVGGAVGGAL
+637 
-652 NGTVGTV
+652 
-659 GSAVGSALNGTVGAV
+659 
-674 GGVLDGTSGTVGGAV
+674 
-689 GGALN
+689 
-694 GTVGAVGGVLD
+694 
-705 GTVGTVGGA
+705 
-714 LNGTVGT
+714 
-721 VGSAVGGAL
+721 
-730 NGTVGAVGGVLD
+730 
-742 GTVGTVGGALNG
+742 
-754 TVGTVG
+754 
-760 SAVGGAL
+760 
-767 NGTVGAVGGVLDG
+767 
-780 TVGTVGGALNGTVGT
+780 
-795 VGSAVGGALNG
+795 
-806 TVGAV
+806 
-811 GGVLDG
+811 
-817 TVGTVGGAVGGALN
+817 AVGGALN

-841 GGALNGTVGAVGGV
+841 GGALNGTVSSVGGAVGGTLNNTV
-855 LDGTVGAVGG
+855 GAVGGALNGTVGSVGGTVGGALNGTVGSVGGAVGGTLNNTVGAVGGALNGTVGTVGG

-871 NGTVGTVGSAVGGAL
+871 NGTVGSVGGAVGGTLNNTVGAVGGALNGAVGTVGGAVGGAL

-891 AVGGAVGGVLNGT
+891 SVGGAVGGTLNNTVDAVGGALNGTVGSVGGVVGGTLNNT
-904 VGAVGGAV
+904 VGAVGGALNGAVGSV
-912 GGVLNGTVGTI
+912 GGTVGGALNGTVGSVGGAVGGTLNNTVGAVGGALNGAVGSV
-923 GGAVGGALNNTVG
+923 GGAVGGALNGTVGSVGGAVGGTVGSVGTAVGGTLNNTVG
-936 SVGSV
+936 SVGGLLNGATGSGTGL
-941 VGGLLGGGSTTPGS
+941 GGLLGN
-955 GLDGVLTGTL
+955 TL
-965 GNVGGAVGNLLEG
+965 GSVGSAVGNLLNG
-978 NLNGTVNNLGGAVGG
+978 NLNGTLGNLGSAVGG

-1002 GLTQP
+1002 GLTKP
-1007 SAIPPDSPK
+1007 SAIPPTSPK

-1042 GPTTSSLFGG
+1042 GPTTTSLFGG
-1052 DGYLHNGNL
+1052 DGYLSNGNL

-1068 MQAYSTVNVLGLP
+1068 MQTYSTVNVLGLP

-1088 GSTLNGLGGAVTGGS
+1088 GSTLNGLGGAATGGS

-1126 GGLLGLLLPTDSPAW
+1126 GGLLGLLLPKDSPAW
-1141 AAKCLDIAL
+1141 AAKCLDVAL

-1201 AGPNDPT
+1201 DGVNDPS

-1268 SYSAYGLTAAQVS
+1268 SYSAYGLTAPQVS
-1281 AGEVSVGTANGGERQ
+1281 AGEVSVGTAGGGERQ
-1296 ITNLAAGSAN
+1296 ITNVAAGSVN

-1320 LIDDVSAGAVM
+1320 LINGVADAAVTYDLDAG
-1331 YDVDGAG
+1331 G
-1338 NPDYRRVTLGNGT
+1338 NPNYRRVTLGAGT
-1351 GTTTIGNLAAGAVT
+1351 GTTTIGNLAGGAVT
-1365 AGSLE
+1365 TGSLE

-1375 QLATTNA
+1375 QLAATNA
-1382 AIAGFFGGITAFDPV
+1382 AIASFFGGRAAFDPA

-1404 LFEISTISTDG
+1404 LFEISTISTGG
-1415 AIAQGLYNN
+1415 AIAKGLYEN
-1424 ATDAFDAVDGSLV
+1424 ATDAFAAVDGSLV
-1437 NLNTQINDIRNGGTK
+1437 NLNTQITDIRNGGTK

-1460 VEAVATGA
+1460 TEALATGA

-1478 ATAANAIAVGA
+1478 ATAANSIAVGA

-1502 AAGAERQVTNLAAG
+1502 AAGAERQVTNMAAG

-1527 LQASEEGA
+1527 LQASEQGA

-1550 ATLGQGGTATT
+1550 ATLGQTGTATT

-1571 ATSTEAINGA
+1571 ATSSEAINGA

-1593 LGGGAAVNAAGVLT
+1593 LGGGAAVNASGVLT
-1607 APTYTI
+1607 APTYSI
-1613 NNIAANGTISQ
+1613 NNVAANGTVTK

-1639 SLANVADQTDDID
+1639 SLANVADQTGEID
-1652 KRAVKYDVDG
+1652 KLAVKYDVDA
-1662 SGNVVNTVTLSG
+1662 SGNVLNSVTLTG

-1679 VKVTNVAAGSILAG
+1679 VKITNVAAGSILAG

-1708 TIASYFGGSTAF
+1708 TIANYFGGTTTYN
-1720 DGTTNLWTAP
+1720 GTTNVWTAP
-1730 SFSISSIATD
+1730 KFSISSIATD
-1740 GTLTANDYSNVTA
+1740 GTFTSGDYNNVTA
-1753 AFSAV
+1753 AFTAV
-1758 DGSLRVL
+1758 DGSLKVL
-1765 NQRITNGGGSPYLA
+1765 NQRITNGGGGSAYLA
-1779 VNSSAAAA
+1779 VNSTAAAA
-1787 AAAGAEALA
+1787 TAAGAEAVA
-1796 VGPQASAAGA
+1796 VGPQARAAGA
-1806 SAVAVG
+1806 NSVAVG
-1812 NGANASADNSVALG
+1812 NGASASAGNSVALG

-1856 VGSSGSERKI
+1856 VGNTGSERKI
-1866 THVADGSDDHD
+1866 THVADGSDTYD

-1891 IDQSKAYTDQKIQNI
+1891 IDESKKYTDQKIQNI

-1916 NSNNLADPAATGANS
+1916 NTNNLADPSASGANS

-1976 GASGAERQVVNVADG
+1976 GAAGAERQVVNVADG
-1991 TQATDAVNVRQ
+1991 SQATDAVNVRQ

-2022 FNSVTLGSSTSGP
+2022 YNSVTLGSTSSGP

-2080 DLRRTD
+2080 DLRKTD

-2100 SLPQP
+2100 ALPQP

-2113 SFAAGS
+2113 SVAAGS
-2119 YNGESGVAVGLSGVS
+2119 YNGESGVAIGISGVS

>member
-23 ATGDSGGT
+23 ATGDSGGS
-31 ASRDPRTS
+31 AARDPRS
-39 LLTPSA
+39 ALLMPTA

-50 LCVLASGP
+50 LCALASGHAG
-58 ASATESNQ
+58 ASESNQ

-71 QALAAKYTQTLPVKV
+71 QALAAKYAQPMPAKV
-86 DAEVALAAAAR
+86 DAEVALAAASR
-97 QAQAT
+97 QAQSS

-108 TRVGLQLSTAS
+108 ARVGLQLSTNS
-119 LPLVHE
+119 LPIVRD
-125 VLPAAVQ
+125 VLPATVQ
-132 VKLGANA
+132 VKLAANA
-139 SPQHV
+139 APKQV
-144 PTPAL
+144 AVPAL
-149 AADVRAQLGIGAGT
+149 AADVRANVGLGHAASHVAKIDA
-163 QVDTSLA
+163 SLA
-170 ANVSSG
+170 ANVAP
-176 SASPLGLTA
+176 SAHAPLGVAA
-185 DAKAKARVGI
+185 DAQAKAGVGI
-195 AGAPVASV
+195 AGTQVASIDTGAKSAAAV
-203 GAGAKAA
+203 AGAP
-210 AGITTS
+210 AGS
-216 SQGLSGLKAGIDGN
+216 LSGLKASVDGKVDSQLKLAGHQIDGQ
-230 ADSHL
+230 
-235 AIAGH
+235 
-240 RIEGQGKASATAAVS
+240 GQVKATAAVT

-266 DDRAITAA
+266 HDRAITAA
-274 FDAGVAGKV
+274 FDTGVAGKV
-283 RVQGPGGQDVVADRN
+283 RVQAPDGQEVVADRN

-303 RTVVSAQAST
+303 QATVAAQNSA
-313 LGLGGLHH
+313 LGVGGL
-321 GALGDLG
+321 
-328 GAVGGV
+328 VGGV
-334 VHGVVGTVGSA
+334 V
-345 AGETLHETVGTVG
+345 
-358 SAVGG
+358 
-363 TLHNTVG
+363 
-370 AVGGTLHGAAGT
+370 GAAG
-382 VGGAVGG
+382 
-389 VVHDVVG
+389 
-396 TVGSAVGGT
+396 
-405 LHETVGAVGGAVS
+405 
-418 GVLNGTVG
+418 
-426 TVGGA
+426 
-431 VGGTLHNTVGAV
+431 
-443 GGTLHGAVGT
+443 
-453 VGSAVGG
+453 
-460 VLNGTVGNVGGSLGD
+460 
-475 TLNNTVGAVGGVLDG
+475 GAVGGVLDG
-490 TVGTVGGA
+490 TVGNTVDA
-498 VGGALNGTVG
+498 VGGALH
-508 TIGSAV
+508 
-514 GGALNGTVGAVG
+514 
-526 GVLDGTVGTVGG
+526 GTVGTVGG
-538 AVGGALNGT
+538 AVGSTLNG
-547 VGTVD
+547 
-552 SAVGGALNGTV
+552 A
-563 GAVGGVLDGTVGTV
+563 
-577 GGAVGG
+577 
-583 ALNGTVGT
+583 
-591 IGSAV
+591 
-596 GGALNGTV
+596 
-604 GAVGGVLDG
+604 
-613 TVGTVGSAVGGALN
+613 
-627 GTVGAVGGVL
+627 
-637 DGTVGTVGGAVGGAL
+637 
-652 NGTVGTV
+652 
-659 GSAVGSALNGTVGAV
+659 
-674 GGVLDGTSGTVGGAV
+674 
-689 GGALN
+689 
-694 GTVGAVGGVLD
+694 
-705 GTVGTVGGA
+705 
-714 LNGTVGT
+714 
-721 VGSAVGGAL
+721 
-730 NGTVGAVGGVLD
+730 
-742 GTVGTVGGALNG
+742 
-754 TVGTVG
+754 
-760 SAVGGAL
+760 
-767 NGTVGAVGGVLDG
+767 
-780 TVGTVGGALNGTVGT
+780 
-795 VGSAVGGALNG
+795 
-806 TVGAV
+806 
-811 GGVLDG
+811 
-817 TVGTVGGAVGGALN
+817 VGTVGGAVGGALN

-841 GGALNGTVGAVGGV
+841 GGALNGAVGTVGAVGGTV
-855 LDGTVGAVGG
+855 GGALNGTVGSVGSTVGGALNGAVGTVGAVGG
-865 AVGGVL
+865 AVGGAL
-871 NGTVGTVGSAVGGAL
+871 NGTVASVGSTVGGALNGAVGTVGAVGGTVGGAL

-891 AVGGAVGGVLNGT
+891 SVGGAVGGTLNNT
-904 VGAVGGAV
+904 VGAVGSTV
-912 GGVLNGTVGTI
+912 SGVLNGAT
-923 GGAVGGALNNTVG
+923 GGSTGGL
-936 SVGSV
+936 
-941 VGGLLGGGSTTPGS
+941 GGLLG
-955 GLDGVLTGTL
+955 DTL
-965 GNVGGAVGNLLEG
+965 GNVGGAVGNLLNG
-978 NLNGTVNNLGGAVGG
+978 NLNGTIGNLGSAVGG

-1002 GLTQP
+1002 GLTKP
-1007 SAIPPDSPK
+1007 SAIPPTSPK

-1042 GPTTSSLFGG
+1042 GPTTTSLFGG
-1052 DGYLHNGNL
+1052 NGYLSNGNL

-1068 MQAYSTVNVLGLP
+1068 MQTYSTVNVLGLP

-1126 GGLLGLLLPTDSPAW
+1126 GGLLGLLLPKDSPAW

-1201 AGPNDPT
+1201 AGTNDPS

-1268 SYSAYGLTAAQVS
+1268 SYSAYGLTAPQVS
-1281 AGEVSVGTANGGERQ
+1281 AGEVSVGTAGGGERQ
-1296 ITNLAAGSAN
+1296 ITNVAAGSVN

-1320 LIDDVSAGAVM
+1320 LIDDVAAAAVT
-1331 YDVDGAG
+1331 YDLDGAG
-1338 NPDYRRVTLGNGT
+1338 NPNYRRVTLGAGT
-1351 GTTTIGNLAAGAVT
+1351 GTTTIGNLAGGAVT

-1375 QLATTNA
+1375 QLAATNA
-1382 AIAGFFGGITAFDPV
+1382 AIASFFGGRAAFDPA

-1404 LFEISTISTDG
+1404 LFEISTISTGG
-1415 AIAQGLYNN
+1415 AIAKGLYEN
-1424 ATDAFDAVDGSLV
+1424 ATDAFAAVDGSLV
-1437 NLNTQINDIRNGGTK
+1437 NLNTQITDIRNGGTK

-1460 VEAVATGA
+1460 TEALASGA

-1478 ATAANAIAVGA
+1478 ATAANSIAVGA

-1502 AAGAERQVTNLAAG
+1502 AAGAERQVTNMAAG

-1527 LQASEEGA
+1527 LQASEQGA

-1550 ATLGQGGTATT
+1550 ATLGQAGTATT

-1571 ATSTEAINGA
+1571 ATSSEAINGA

-1593 LGGGAAVNAAGVLT
+1593 LGGGAAVNASGVLT
-1607 APTYTI
+1607 APTYAI
-1613 NNIAANGTISQ
+1613 NNVAANGTVTK

-1639 SLANVADQTDDID
+1639 SLANVADQTGEID
-1652 KRAVKYDVDG
+1652 KLAVKYDVDG
-1662 SGNVVNTVTLSG
+1662 SGNVLNSVTLTG

-1679 VKVTNVAAGSILAG
+1679 VKITNVAAGSILAG
-1693 SSDAITGDQLFSTNS
+1693 SSDAITGDQLFNTNS
-1708 TIASYFGGSTAF
+1708 TIANYFGGTTAYN
-1720 DGTTNLWTAP
+1720 GTTNVWTAP
-1730 SFSISSIATD
+1730 KFSISSIATD
-1740 GTLTANDYSNVTA
+1740 GTFTSGDYNNVTA
-1753 AFSAV
+1753 AFTAV
-1758 DGSLRVL
+1758 DGSLKVL
-1765 NQRITNGGGSPYLA
+1765 NQRITNGGGGSAYLA
-1779 VNSSAAAA
+1779 VNSTAAAA
-1787 AAAGAEALA
+1787 TAAGAEAVA

-1806 SAVAVG
+1806 NSVAVG
-1812 NGANASADNSVALG
+1812 NGASASAGNSVALG

-1856 VGSSGSERKI
+1856 VGSTGSERKI
-1866 THVADGSDDHD
+1866 THVADGSDTYD

-1891 IDQSKAYTDQKIQNI
+1891 IDESKKYTDQKIQNI

-1916 NSNNLADPAATGANS
+1916 NTNNLADPSASGANS

-1991 TQATDAVNVRQ
+1991 SQATDAVNVRQ

-2022 FNSVTLGSSTSGP
+2022 YNSVTLGNTNSGP

-2080 DLRRTD
+2080 DLRKTD

-2100 SLPQP
+2100 ALPQP

-2113 SFAAGS
+2113 SVAAGS
-2119 YNGESGVAVGLSGVS
+2119 YNGESGVAVGISGVS

>member
-31 ASRDPRTS
+31 ASRDPRTF

-108 TRVGLQLSTAS
+108 TRVGLQLSTTS
-119 LPLVHE
+119 LPLVRD

-149 AADVRAQLGIGAGT
+149 AADVRAQLGIGTGS

-176 SASPLGLTA
+176 AASPLGLTA
-185 DAKAKARVGI
+185 DAKAKARIGI

-240 RIEGQGKASATAAVS
+240 RIDGQGRASATAAVS

-303 RTVVSAQAST
+303 RTVASAQAST

-345 AGETLHETVGTVG
+345 AGGTLHETVGAVG
-358 SAVGG
+358 GAVGG

-389 VVHDVVG
+389 VVHGVVG
-396 TVGSAVGGT
+396 TVGSAAGGT
-405 LHETVGAVGGAVS
+405 LHETVGTVGGAVGGALHNTLGAVGGTLHGAAGTVGGAVG

-426 TVGGA
+426 TVGSA

-475 TLNNTVGAVGGVLDG
+475 TLNNTVGAVGGALNG
-490 TVGTVGGA
+490 TVGTVGG
-498 VGGALNGTVG
+498 
-508 TIGSAV
+508 AV

-547 VGTVD
+547 VG
-552 SAVGGALNGTV
+552 S
-563 GAVGGVLDGTVGTV
+563 
-577 GGAVGG
+577 
-583 ALNGTVGT
+583 
-591 IGSAV
+591 
-596 GGALNGTV
+596 
-604 GAVGGVLDG
+604 VGGVLDG

-637 DGTVGTVGGAVGGAL
+637 DGTVGTVGGAVGGA
-652 NGTVGTV
+652 
-659 GSAVGSALNGTVGAV
+659 
-674 GGVLDGTSGTVGGAV
+674 
-689 GGALN
+689 
-694 GTVGAVGGVLD
+694 
-705 GTVGTVGGA
+705 
-714 LNGTVGT
+714 
-721 VGSAVGGAL
+721 
-730 NGTVGAVGGVLD
+730 
-742 GTVGTVGGALNG
+742 
-754 TVGTVG
+754 
-760 SAVGGAL
+760 
-767 NGTVGAVGGVLDG
+767 
-780 TVGTVGGALNGTVGT
+780 
-795 VGSAVGGALNG
+795 
-806 TVGAV
+806 
-811 GGVLDG
+811 
-817 TVGTVGGAVGGALN
+817 
-831 GTVGTVGSAV
+831 
-841 GGALNGTVGAVGGV
+841 
-855 LDGTVGAVGG
+855 
-865 AVGGVL
+865 L

-955 GLDGVLTGTL
+955 GLGGVLTGTL
-965 GNVGGAVGNLLEG
+965 GNVGGAVGNLLDG

>member
-23 ATGDSGGT
+23 ATGDSGGS
-31 ASRDPRTS
+31 AARDPRAF
-39 LLTPSA
+39 LLMPTT

-50 LCVLASGP
+50 LCVMASGHAG
-58 ASATESNQ
+58 ASESNQ

-71 QALAAKYTQTLPVKV
+71 QALAAKYTQPMPVKV
-86 DAEVALAAAAR
+86 DAEVALAAAAS
-97 QAQAT
+97 QAQSS

-108 TRVGLQLSTAS
+108 ARVGLQLSTAS
-119 LPLVHE
+119 LPVVRD
-125 VLPAAVQ
+125 VLPASVQ
-132 VKLGANA
+132 VKLAANTA
-139 SPQHV
+139 PKQVAV
-144 PTPAL
+144 PRL
-149 AADVRAQLGIGAGT
+149 AADVRANANIGLGGA
-163 QVDTSLA
+163 Q
-170 ANVSSG
+170 
-176 SASPLGLTA
+176 
-185 DAKAKARVGI
+185 
-195 AGAPVASV
+195 VASIDT
-203 GAGAKAA
+203 GAKAA
-210 AGITTS
+210 AGIS
-216 SQGLSGLKAGIDGN
+216 GAPAGALRGLKASVDG
-230 ADSHL
+230 ALDSKL
-235 AIAGH
+235 KVAGH
-240 RIEGQGKASATAAVS
+240 QIDAQGQVKATAAIT

-266 DDRAITAA
+266 HDRAITAA
-274 FDAGVAGKV
+274 FDAGAAGKV
-283 RVQGPGGQDVVADRN
+283 RVQAPNGQEVVADRN

-303 RTVVSAQAST
+303 QATVAAQNSA
-313 LGLGGLHH
+313 LGVGGL
-321 GALGDLG
+321 
-328 GAVGGV
+328 
-334 VHGVVGTVGSA
+334 
-345 AGETLHETVGTVG
+345 VG
-358 SAVGG
+358 SAVG
-363 TLHNTVG
+363 
-370 AVGGTLHGAAGT
+370 AAG
-382 VGGAVGG
+382 
-389 VVHDVVG
+389 
-396 TVGSAVGGT
+396 
-405 LHETVGAVGGAVS
+405 
-418 GVLNGTVG
+418 N
-426 TVGGA
+426 
-431 VGGTLHNTVGAV
+431 
-443 GGTLHGAVGT
+443 
-453 VGSAVGG
+453 
-460 VLNGTVGNVGGSLGD
+460 
-475 TLNNTVGAVGGVLDG
+475 
-490 TVGTVGGA
+490 
-498 VGGALNGTVG
+498 
-508 TIGSAV
+508 
-514 GGALNGTVGAVG
+514 
-526 GVLDGTVGTVGG
+526 
-538 AVGGALNGT
+538 
-547 VGTVD
+547 
-552 SAVGGALNGTV
+552 
-563 GAVGGVLDGTVGTV
+563 
-577 GGAVGG
+577 
-583 ALNGTVGT
+583 
-591 IGSAV
+591 
-596 GGALNGTV
+596 
-604 GAVGGVLDG
+604 
-613 TVGTVGSAVGGALN
+613 
-627 GTVGAVGGVL
+627 
-637 DGTVGTVGGAVGGAL
+637 
-652 NGTVGTV
+652 
-659 GSAVGSALNGTVGAV
+659 
-674 GGVLDGTSGTVGGAV
+674 
-689 GGALN
+689 
-694 GTVGAVGGVLD
+694 
-705 GTVGTVGGA
+705 
-714 LNGTVGT
+714 
-721 VGSAVGGAL
+721 
-730 NGTVGAVGGVLD
+730 
-742 GTVGTVGGALNG
+742 
-754 TVGTVG
+754 
-760 SAVGGAL
+760 
-767 NGTVGAVGGVLDG
+767 
-780 TVGTVGGALNGTVGT
+780 
-795 VGSAVGGALNG
+795 
-806 TVGAV
+806 
-811 GGVLDG
+811 
-817 TVGTVGGAVGGALN
+817 AVGGALN

-841 GGALNGTVGAVGGV
+841 GGALNGTVGS
-855 LDGTVGAVGG
+855 VGG
-865 AVGGVL
+865 AVGGTL
-871 NGTVGTVGSAVGGAL
+871 NNTVGAVGGAL

-891 AVGGAVGGVLNGT
+891 SVGGAVGGALNGT
-904 VGAVGGAV
+904 VGSVGS
-912 GGVLNGTVGTI
+912 
-923 GGAVGGALNNTVG
+923 AVGGALNNTVG
-936 SVGSV
+936 AVGGALNGTVGTVGGAVGGALNGTVGSV
-941 VGGLLGGGSTTPGS
+941 GGAVGGTLNNTVGAVGGALNGAVGTVGGAVGGALNGTVGSVGGAVGGTLNNTVGAVGGALNGTVGSVGGAVGGTLNNTVGAVGGALNGAVGSVGGAVGGALNGTVGSVGGAVGGTLNNTVGAVGGALNGAVGTVGGAVGGALNGTVGSVGGAVGGTLNNTVGAVGGALNGAVGSVGGAVGGALNGTVGSVGGAVGGTVGSVGTAVGGTLNNTVGSVGGLLNGATGS
-955 GLDGVLTGTL
+955 GTGLGGLLGNTL
-965 GNVGGAVGNLLEG
+965 GNVGSAVGNLLNG
-978 NLNGTVNNLGGAVGG
+978 NLNGTLGNLGSAVGG

-1002 GLTQP
+1002 GLTKP
-1007 SAIPPDSPK
+1007 SAIPPTSPK

-1042 GPTTSSLFGG
+1042 GPTTTSLFGG
-1052 DGYLHNGNL
+1052 DGYLSNGNL

-1068 MQAYSTVNVLGLP
+1068 MQTYSTVNVLGLP

-1088 GSTLNGLGGAVTGGS
+1088 GSTLNGLGGAATGGS

-1126 GGLLGLLLPTDSPAW
+1126 GGLLGLLLPKDSPAW
-1141 AAKCLDIAL
+1141 AAKCLDVAL

-1201 AGPNDPT
+1201 DGVNDPS

-1268 SYSAYGLTAAQVS
+1268 SYSAYGLTAPQFS
-1281 AGEVSVGTANGGERQ
+1281 AGEVSVGTAGGGERQ
-1296 ITNLAAGSAN
+1296 ITNVAAGSVN

-1320 LIDDVSAGAVM
+1320 LINGVADAAVTYDLDAG
-1331 YDVDGAG
+1331 G
-1338 NPDYRRVTLGNGT
+1338 NPNYRRVTLGAGT
-1351 GTTTIGNLAAGAVT
+1351 GTTTIGNLAGGAVT

-1375 QLATTNA
+1375 QLAATNA
-1382 AIAGFFGGITAFDPV
+1382 AIASFFGGRAAFDPA

-1404 LFEISTISTDG
+1404 LFEISTISTGG
-1415 AIAQGLYNN
+1415 AIAKGLYEN
-1424 ATDAFDAVDGSLV
+1424 ATDAFAAVDGSLV
-1437 NLNTQINDIRNGGTK
+1437 NLNTQITDIRNGGTK

-1460 VEAVATGA
+1460 TEALATGA

-1478 ATAANAIAVGA
+1478 ATAANSIAVGA

-1502 AAGAERQVTNLAAG
+1502 AAGAERQVTNIAAG

-1527 LQASEEGA
+1527 LQASEQGA

-1550 ATLGQGGTATT
+1550 ATLGQSGTATT

-1571 ATSTEAINGA
+1571 ATSSEAINGA

-1593 LGGGAAVNAAGVLT
+1593 LGGGAAVNASGVLT
-1607 APTYTI
+1607 APTYSI
-1613 NNIAANGTISQ
+1613 NNVAANGTITK
-1624 GSYNDVGT
+1624 GNYNDVGT

-1639 SLANVADQTDDID
+1639 SLANVADQTGEID
-1652 KRAVKYDVDG
+1652 KLAVKYDVDA
-1662 SGNVVNTVTLSG
+1662 SGNVLNSVTLTG

-1679 VKVTNVAAGSILAG
+1679 VKITNVAAGSILAG
-1693 SSDAITGDQLFSTNS
+1693 SSDAITGDQLFSTHS
-1708 TIASYFGGSTAF
+1708 TIANYFGGTTAYN
-1720 DGTTNLWTAP
+1720 GTTNVWTAP
-1730 SFSISSIATD
+1730 KFSISSIATD
-1740 GTLTANDYSNVTA
+1740 GTFTSGDYNNVTA
-1753 AFSAV
+1753 AFTAM
-1758 DGSLRVL
+1758 DGSLKVL
-1765 NQRITNGGGSPYLA
+1765 NQRITNGGGGSAYLA
-1779 VNSSAAAA
+1779 VNSTAAAA
-1787 AAAGAEALA
+1787 TAAGAEAVA

-1806 SAVAVG
+1806 NSVAVG
-1812 NGANASADNSVALG
+1812 NGASASAGNSVALG

-1856 VGSSGSERKI
+1856 VGSTGSERKI
-1866 THVADGSDDHD
+1866 THVADGSDTYD

-1891 IDQSKAYTDQKIQNI
+1891 IDESKKYTDQKIQNI

-1916 NSNNLADPAATGANS
+1916 NTNNLADPSASGANS

-1976 GASGAERQVVNVADG
+1976 GAAGAERQVVNVADG
-1991 TQATDAVNVRQ
+1991 SQATDAVNVRQ

-2022 FNSVTLGSSTSGP
+2022 YNSVTLGSTSSGP

-2080 DLRRTD
+2080 DLRKTD

-2100 SLPQP
+2100 ALPQP

-2113 SFAAGS
+2113 SVAAGS
-2119 YNGESGVAVGLSGVS
+2119 YNGESGVAIGISGVS

>member
-23 ATGDSGGT
+23 ATGDSGGS
-31 ASRDPRTS
+31 AARDPRAF
-39 LLTPSA
+39 LLMPTT

-50 LCVLASGP
+50 LCVLASGHAG
-58 ASATESNQ
+58 ASESNQ

-71 QALAAKYTQTLPVKV
+71 QALAAKYTQPMPVKV
-86 DAEVALAAAAR
+86 DAEVALAAAAS
-97 QAQAT
+97 QAQSS

-108 TRVGLQLSTAS
+108 ARVGLQLSTAS
-119 LPLVHE
+119 LPVVRD
-125 VLPAAVQ
+125 VLPASVQ
-132 VKLGANA
+132 VKLAANTA
-139 SPQHV
+139 PKQVAV
-144 PTPAL
+144 PRL
-149 AADVRAQLGIGAGT
+149 AADVRANANIGLGGA
-163 QVDTSLA
+163 Q
-170 ANVSSG
+170 
-176 SASPLGLTA
+176 
-185 DAKAKARVGI
+185 
-195 AGAPVASV
+195 VASIDT
-203 GAGAKAA
+203 GAKAA
-210 AGITTS
+210 AGIS
-216 SQGLSGLKAGIDGN
+216 GAPAGALRGLKASVDG
-230 ADSHL
+230 ALDSKL
-235 AIAGH
+235 KVAGH
-240 RIEGQGKASATAAVS
+240 QIDAQGQVKATAAIT

-266 DDRAITAA
+266 HDRAITAA
-274 FDAGVAGKV
+274 FDAGAAGKV
-283 RVQGPGGQDVVADRN
+283 RVQAPNGQEVVADRN

-303 RTVVSAQAST
+303 QATVAAQNSA
-313 LGLGGLHH
+313 LGVGGL
-321 GALGDLG
+321 
-328 GAVGGV
+328 
-334 VHGVVGTVGSA
+334 
-345 AGETLHETVGTVG
+345 VG
-358 SAVGG
+358 SAVG
-363 TLHNTVG
+363 
-370 AVGGTLHGAAGT
+370 AAG
-382 VGGAVGG
+382 
-389 VVHDVVG
+389 
-396 TVGSAVGGT
+396 
-405 LHETVGAVGGAVS
+405 
-418 GVLNGTVG
+418 N
-426 TVGGA
+426 
-431 VGGTLHNTVGAV
+431 
-443 GGTLHGAVGT
+443 
-453 VGSAVGG
+453 
-460 VLNGTVGNVGGSLGD
+460 
-475 TLNNTVGAVGGVLDG
+475 
-490 TVGTVGGA
+490 
-498 VGGALNGTVG
+498 
-508 TIGSAV
+508 
-514 GGALNGTVGAVG
+514 
-526 GVLDGTVGTVGG
+526 
-538 AVGGALNGT
+538 
-547 VGTVD
+547 
-552 SAVGGALNGTV
+552 
-563 GAVGGVLDGTVGTV
+563 
-577 GGAVGG
+577 
-583 ALNGTVGT
+583 
-591 IGSAV
+591 
-596 GGALNGTV
+596 
-604 GAVGGVLDG
+604 
-613 TVGTVGSAVGGALN
+613 
-627 GTVGAVGGVL
+627 
-637 DGTVGTVGGAVGGAL
+637 
-652 NGTVGTV
+652 
-659 GSAVGSALNGTVGAV
+659 
-674 GGVLDGTSGTVGGAV
+674 
-689 GGALN
+689 
-694 GTVGAVGGVLD
+694 
-705 GTVGTVGGA
+705 
-714 LNGTVGT
+714 
-721 VGSAVGGAL
+721 
-730 NGTVGAVGGVLD
+730 
-742 GTVGTVGGALNG
+742 
-754 TVGTVG
+754 
-760 SAVGGAL
+760 
-767 NGTVGAVGGVLDG
+767 
-780 TVGTVGGALNGTVGT
+780 
-795 VGSAVGGALNG
+795 
-806 TVGAV
+806 
-811 GGVLDG
+811 
-817 TVGTVGGAVGGALN
+817 AVGGALN

-841 GGALNGTVGAVGGV
+841 GGALNGTVGSVGGAVGGT
-855 LDGTVGAVGG
+855 LNNTVGAVGG
-865 AVGGVL
+865 ALNGTVGSVGGAVGGALNGTVGSVGSAVGGALNNTVGAVGGAL
-871 NGTVGTVGSAVGGAL
+871 NGTVGTVGSVGGAVGGTLNGTVGSVGGAVGGALNGTVGSVGGAVGGTLNNTVGAVGGALNGTVGSVGSAVGGAL

-891 AVGGAVGGVLNGT
+891 SVGGAVGGTLNNTVGT
-904 VGAVGGAV
+904 VGGALNGAV
-912 GGVLNGTVGTI
+912 GSV
-923 GGAVGGALNNTVG
+923 GGAVGGALNGTVGSVGGAVGGTLNNTVGAVGGALNGTVGSVGGAVGGTLNNTVGAVGGALNGAVGSVGGTVGGALNGTVGSVGGAVGGTLNNTVGAVGGALNGTVGTVGGAVGGALNGTVGSVGGAVGGTVGSVGTAVGGTLNNTVG
-936 SVGSV
+936 SVGGLLNGATGSGTGL
-941 VGGLLGGGSTTPGS
+941 GGLLGN
-955 GLDGVLTGTL
+955 TL
-965 GNVGGAVGNLLEG
+965 GNVGSAVGNLLNG
-978 NLNGTVNNLGGAVGG
+978 NLNGTLGNLGSAVGG

-1002 GLTQP
+1002 GLTKP
-1007 SAIPPDSPK
+1007 SAIPPTSPK

-1042 GPTTSSLFGG
+1042 GPTTTSLFGG
-1052 DGYLHNGNL
+1052 DGYLSNGNL

-1068 MQAYSTVNVLGLP
+1068 MQTYSTVNVLGLP

-1088 GSTLNGLGGAVTGGS
+1088 GSTLNGLGGAATGGS

-1126 GGLLGLLLPTDSPAW
+1126 GGLLGLLLPKDSPAW
-1141 AAKCLDIAL
+1141 AAKCLDVAL

-1201 AGPNDPT
+1201 DGVNDPS

-1268 SYSAYGLTAAQVS
+1268 SYSAYGLTAPQVS
-1281 AGEVSVGTANGGERQ
+1281 AGEVSVGTAGGGERQ
-1296 ITNLAAGSAN
+1296 ITNVAAGSVN

-1320 LIDDVSAGAVM
+1320 LINGVADAAVTYDLDAG
-1331 YDVDGAG
+1331 G
-1338 NPDYRRVTLGNGT
+1338 NPNYRRVTLGAGT
-1351 GTTTIGNLAAGAVT
+1351 GTTTIGNLAGGAVT

-1375 QLATTNA
+1375 QLAATNA
-1382 AIAGFFGGITAFDPV
+1382 AIASFFGGRAAFDPA

-1404 LFEISTISTDG
+1404 LFEISTISTGG
-1415 AIAQGLYNN
+1415 AIAKGLYEN
-1424 ATDAFDAVDGSLV
+1424 ATDAFAAVDGSLV
-1437 NLNTQINDIRNGGTK
+1437 NLNTQITDIRNGGTR

-1460 VEAVATGA
+1460 TEALATGA

-1478 ATAANAIAVGA
+1478 ATAANSIAVGA

-1502 AAGAERQVTNLAAG
+1502 AAGAERQVTNMAAG

-1527 LQASEEGA
+1527 LQASEQGA

-1550 ATLGQGGTATT
+1550 ATLGQSGTATT

-1571 ATSTEAINGA
+1571 ATSSEAINGA

-1593 LGGGAAVNAAGVLT
+1593 LGGGAAVNASGVLT
-1607 APTYTI
+1607 APTYSI
-1613 NNIAANGTISQ
+1613 NNVAANGTITK
-1624 GSYNDVGT
+1624 GNYNDVGT

-1639 SLANVADQTDDID
+1639 SLANVADQTGEID
-1652 KRAVKYDVDG
+1652 KLAVKYDVDA
-1662 SGNVVNTVTLSG
+1662 SGNVLNNVTLTGTG

-1679 VKVTNVAAGSILAG
+1679 VKITNVAAGSILAG
-1693 SSDAITGDQLFSTNS
+1693 SSDAITGDQLFSTHS
-1708 TIASYFGGSTAF
+1708 TIANYFGGTTAYN
-1720 DGTTNLWTAP
+1720 GTTNVWTAP
-1730 SFSISSIATD
+1730 KFSISSIATD
-1740 GTLTANDYSNVTA
+1740 GTFTSGDYNNVTA
-1753 AFSAV
+1753 AFTAV
-1758 DGSLRVL
+1758 DGSLKVL
-1765 NQRITNGGGSPYLA
+1765 NQRITNGGGGSAYLA
-1779 VNSSAAAA
+1779 VNSTAAAA
-1787 AAAGAEALA
+1787 TAAGAEAVA

-1806 SAVAVG
+1806 NSVAVG
-1812 NGANASADNSVALG
+1812 NGASASAGNSVALG

-1891 IDQSKAYTDQKIQNI
+1891 IDQSKSYTDQKIQNI

-1916 NSNNLADPAATGANS
+1916 NTNNLADPSASGANS

-1976 GASGAERQVVNVADG
+1976 GAAGAERQVVNVADG
-1991 TQATDAVNVRQ
+1991 SQATDAVNVRQ

-2022 FNSVTLGSSTSGP
+2022 YNSVTLGSTSSGP

-2080 DLRRTD
+2080 DLRKTD

-2100 SLPQP
+2100 ALPQP

-2113 SFAAGS
+2113 SVAAGS
-2119 YNGESGVAVGLSGVS
+2119 YNGESGVAIGISGVS

>member
-23 ATGDSGGT
+23 ATGDSGGS
-31 ASRDPRTS
+31 AARDPRAF
-39 LLTPSA
+39 LLMPTT

-50 LCVLASGP
+50 LCVLASGHAG
-58 ASATESNQ
+58 ASESNQ

-71 QALAAKYTQTLPVKV
+71 QALAAKYTQPMPVKV
-86 DAEVALAAAAR
+86 DAEVALAAAAS
-97 QAQAT
+97 QAQSS
-102 PAISAD
+102 PAISTDA
-108 TRVGLQLSTAS
+108 RVGLQLSTAS
-119 LPLVHE
+119 LPVVRD
-125 VLPAAVQ
+125 VLPASVQ
-132 VKLGANA
+132 VKLAANTA
-139 SPQHV
+139 PKQVAV
-144 PTPAL
+144 PRL
-149 AADVRAQLGIGAGT
+149 AADVRANANIGLGGA
-163 QVDTSLA
+163 Q
-170 ANVSSG
+170 
-176 SASPLGLTA
+176 
-185 DAKAKARVGI
+185 
-195 AGAPVASV
+195 VASIDT
-203 GAGAKAA
+203 GAKAA
-210 AGITTS
+210 AGIS
-216 SQGLSGLKAGIDGN
+216 GAPAGALRGLKASVNG
-230 ADSHL
+230 ALDSKL
-235 AIAGH
+235 KVAGH
-240 RIEGQGKASATAAVS
+240 QIDAQGQVKATAAIT

-266 DDRAITAA
+266 HDRAITAA
-274 FDAGVAGKV
+274 FDAGAAGKV
-283 RVQGPGGQDVVADRN
+283 RVQAPNGQEVVADRN

-303 RTVVSAQAST
+303 QATVAAQNSA
-313 LGLGGLHH
+313 LGVGGL
-321 GALGDLG
+321 
-328 GAVGGV
+328 
-334 VHGVVGTVGSA
+334 VGS
-345 AGETLHETVGTVG
+345 VV
-358 SAVGG
+358 
-363 TLHNTVG
+363 
-370 AVGGTLHGAAGT
+370 GAAGN
-382 VGGAVGG
+382 A
-389 VVHDVVG
+389 
-396 TVGSAVGGT
+396 
-405 LHETVGAVGGAVS
+405 
-418 GVLNGTVG
+418 
-426 TVGGA
+426 
-431 VGGTLHNTVGAV
+431 
-443 GGTLHGAVGT
+443 
-453 VGSAVGG
+453 
-460 VLNGTVGNVGGSLGD
+460 
-475 TLNNTVGAVGGVLDG
+475 
-490 TVGTVGGA
+490 
-498 VGGALNGTVG
+498 
-508 TIGSAV
+508 
-514 GGALNGTVGAVG
+514 
-526 GVLDGTVGTVGG
+526 
-538 AVGGALNGT
+538 
-547 VGTVD
+547 
-552 SAVGGALNGTV
+552 
-563 GAVGGVLDGTVGTV
+563 
-577 GGAVGG
+577 
-583 ALNGTVGT
+583 
-591 IGSAV
+591 
-596 GGALNGTV
+596 
-604 GAVGGVLDG
+604 
-613 TVGTVGSAVGGALN
+613 
-627 GTVGAVGGVL
+627 
-637 DGTVGTVGGAVGGAL
+637 
-652 NGTVGTV
+652 
-659 GSAVGSALNGTVGAV
+659 
-674 GGVLDGTSGTVGGAV
+674 
-689 GGALN
+689 
-694 GTVGAVGGVLD
+694 
-705 GTVGTVGGA
+705 VGGA

-730 NGTVGAVGGVLD
+730 NGTVGSVG
-742 GTVGTVGGALNG
+742 
-754 TVGTVG
+754 
-760 SAVGGAL
+760 
-767 NGTVGAVGGVLDG
+767 GAVGGTLNN
-780 TVGTVGGALNGTVGT
+780 TV
-795 VGSAVGGALNG
+795 
-806 TVGAV
+806 
-811 GGVLDG
+811 
-817 TVGTVGGAVGGALN
+817 GAVGGALN

-841 GGALNGTVGAVGGV
+841 GGALNGTVGSVGGAVGGT
-855 LDGTVGAVGG
+855 LNNTVGAVGG
-865 AVGGVL
+865 ALNGAVGSVGGTVGGAL
-871 NGTVGTVGSAVGGAL
+871 NGTVGSVGGAVGGTLNNTVGAVGGALNGAVGSVGGAVGGAL

-891 AVGGAVGGVLNGT
+891 SVGGAVGGT
-904 VGAVGGAV
+904 VGSVGTAVGG
-912 GGVLNGTVGTI
+912 T
-923 GGAVGGALNNTVG
+923 LNNTVG
-936 SVGSV
+936 SVGGLLNGATGSGTGL
-941 VGGLLGGGSTTPGS
+941 GGLLGN
-955 GLDGVLTGTL
+955 TL
-965 GNVGGAVGNLLEG
+965 GNVGSAVGNLLNG
-978 NLNGTVNNLGGAVGG
+978 NLNGTLGNLGSAVGG

-1002 GLTQP
+1002 GLTKP
-1007 SAIPPDSPK
+1007 SAIPPTSPK

-1042 GPTTSSLFGG
+1042 GPTTTSLFGG
-1052 DGYLHNGNL
+1052 DGYLSNGNL

-1068 MQAYSTVNVLGLP
+1068 MQTYSTVNVLGLP

-1088 GSTLNGLGGAVTGGS
+1088 GSTLNGLGGAATGGS

-1126 GGLLGLLLPTDSPAW
+1126 GGLLGLLLPKDSPAW
-1141 AAKCLDIAL
+1141 AAKCLDVAL

-1201 AGPNDPT
+1201 DGVNDPS

-1268 SYSAYGLTAAQVS
+1268 SYSAYGLTAPQVS
-1281 AGEVSVGTANGGERQ
+1281 AGEVSVGTAGGGERQ
-1296 ITNLAAGSAN
+1296 ITNVAAGSVN

-1320 LIDDVSAGAVM
+1320 LINGVADAAVTYDLDAG
-1331 YDVDGAG
+1331 G
-1338 NPDYRRVTLGNGT
+1338 NPNYRRVTLGAGT
-1351 GTTTIGNLAAGAVT
+1351 GTTTIGNLAGGAVT
-1365 AGSLE
+1365 PGSLE

-1375 QLATTNA
+1375 QLAATNA
-1382 AIAGFFGGITAFDPV
+1382 AIASFFGGRAAFDPA

-1404 LFEISTISTDG
+1404 LFEISTISTGG
-1415 AIAQGLYNN
+1415 AIAKGLYEN
-1424 ATDAFDAVDGSLV
+1424 ATDAFAAVDGSLV
-1437 NLNTQINDIRNGGTK
+1437 NLNTQITDIRNGGTK

-1460 VEAVATGA
+1460 TEALATGA

-1478 ATAANAIAVGA
+1478 ATAANSIAVGA

-1502 AAGAERQVTNLAAG
+1502 AAGAERQVTNMAAG

-1527 LQASEEGA
+1527 LQASEQGA

-1550 ATLGQGGTATT
+1550 ATLGQSGTATT

-1571 ATSTEAINGA
+1571 ATSSEAINGA

-1593 LGGGAAVNAAGVLT
+1593 LGGGAAVNASGVLT
-1607 APTYTI
+1607 APTYSI
-1613 NNIAANGTISQ
+1613 NNVAANGTITK
-1624 GSYNDVGT
+1624 GNYNDVGT

-1639 SLANVADQTDDID
+1639 SLANVADQTGEID
-1652 KRAVKYDVDG
+1652 KLAVKYDVDA
-1662 SGNVVNTVTLSG
+1662 SGNVLNSVTLTG

-1679 VKVTNVAAGSILAG
+1679 VKITNVAAGSILAG
-1693 SSDAITGDQLFSTNS
+1693 SSDAITGDQLFSTHS
-1708 TIASYFGGSTAF
+1708 TIANYFGGTTAYN
-1720 DGTTNLWTAP
+1720 GTTNVWTAP
-1730 SFSISSIATD
+1730 KFSISSIATD
-1740 GTLTANDYSNVTA
+1740 GTFTSGDYNNVTA
-1753 AFSAV
+1753 AFTAV
-1758 DGSLRVL
+1758 DGSLKVL
-1765 NQRITNGGGSPYLA
+1765 NQRITNGGGGSAYLA
-1779 VNSSAAAA
+1779 VNSTAAAA
-1787 AAAGAEALA
+1787 TAAGAEAVA

-1806 SAVAVG
+1806 NSVAVG
-1812 NGANASADNSVALG
+1812 NGASASAGNSVALG

-1856 VGSSGSERKI
+1856 VGSTGSERKI
-1866 THVADGSDDHD
+1866 THVADGSDTYD

-1891 IDQSKAYTDQKIQNI
+1891 IDESKKYTDQKIQNI

-1916 NSNNLADPAATGANS
+1916 NTNNLADPSASGANS

-1976 GASGAERQVVNVADG
+1976 GAAGAERQVVNVADG
-1991 TQATDAVNVRQ
+1991 SQATDAVNVRQ

-2022 FNSVTLGSSTSGP
+2022 YNSVTLGSTSSGP

-2080 DLRRTD
+2080 DLRKTD

-2100 SLPQP
+2100 ALPQP

-2113 SFAAGS
+2113 SVAAGS
-2119 YNGESGVAVGLSGVS
+2119 YNGESGVAIGISGVS

>member
-23 ATGDSGGT
+23 ATGDSGGS
-31 ASRDPRTS
+31 AARDPRAF
-39 LLTPSA
+39 LLMPTT

-50 LCVLASGP
+50 LCVLASGHAG
-58 ASATESNQ
+58 ASESNQ

-71 QALAAKYTQTLPVKV
+71 QALAAKYTQPMPVKV
-86 DAEVALAAAAR
+86 DAEVALAAAAS
-97 QAQAT
+97 QAQSS

-108 TRVGLQLSTAS
+108 ARVGLQLSTAS
-119 LPLVHE
+119 LPVVRD
-125 VLPAAVQ
+125 VLPASVQ
-132 VKLGANA
+132 VKLAANTA
-139 SPQHV
+139 PKQVAV
-144 PTPAL
+144 PRL
-149 AADVRAQLGIGAGT
+149 AADVRANANIGLGGA
-163 QVDTSLA
+163 Q
-170 ANVSSG
+170 
-176 SASPLGLTA
+176 
-185 DAKAKARVGI
+185 
-195 AGAPVASV
+195 VASIDT
-203 GAGAKAA
+203 GAKAA
-210 AGITTS
+210 AGIS
-216 SQGLSGLKAGIDGN
+216 GASAGALRGLKASVDG
-230 ADSHL
+230 ALDSKL
-235 AIAGH
+235 KVAGH
-240 RIEGQGKASATAAVS
+240 QIDAQGQVKATAAIT

-266 DDRAITAA
+266 HDRAITAA
-274 FDAGVAGKV
+274 FDAGAAGKV
-283 RVQGPGGQDVVADRN
+283 RVQAPNGQEVVADRN

-303 RTVVSAQAST
+303 QATVAAQNSA
-313 LGLGGLHH
+313 LGVGGL
-321 GALGDLG
+321 
-328 GAVGGV
+328 
-334 VHGVVGTVGSA
+334 
-345 AGETLHETVGTVG
+345 VG
-358 SAVGG
+358 SAVG
-363 TLHNTVG
+363 
-370 AVGGTLHGAAGT
+370 AAG
-382 VGGAVGG
+382 
-389 VVHDVVG
+389 
-396 TVGSAVGGT
+396 
-405 LHETVGAVGGAVS
+405 
-418 GVLNGTVG
+418 N
-426 TVGGA
+426 
-431 VGGTLHNTVGAV
+431 
-443 GGTLHGAVGT
+443 
-453 VGSAVGG
+453 
-460 VLNGTVGNVGGSLGD
+460 
-475 TLNNTVGAVGGVLDG
+475 
-490 TVGTVGGA
+490 
-498 VGGALNGTVG
+498 
-508 TIGSAV
+508 
-514 GGALNGTVGAVG
+514 
-526 GVLDGTVGTVGG
+526 
-538 AVGGALNGT
+538 
-547 VGTVD
+547 
-552 SAVGGALNGTV
+552 
-563 GAVGGVLDGTVGTV
+563 
-577 GGAVGG
+577 
-583 ALNGTVGT
+583 
-591 IGSAV
+591 
-596 GGALNGTV
+596 
-604 GAVGGVLDG
+604 
-613 TVGTVGSAVGGALN
+613 
-627 GTVGAVGGVL
+627 
-637 DGTVGTVGGAVGGAL
+637 
-652 NGTVGTV
+652 
-659 GSAVGSALNGTVGAV
+659 
-674 GGVLDGTSGTVGGAV
+674 
-689 GGALN
+689 
-694 GTVGAVGGVLD
+694 
-705 GTVGTVGGA
+705 
-714 LNGTVGT
+714 
-721 VGSAVGGAL
+721 
-730 NGTVGAVGGVLD
+730 
-742 GTVGTVGGALNG
+742 
-754 TVGTVG
+754 
-760 SAVGGAL
+760 
-767 NGTVGAVGGVLDG
+767 
-780 TVGTVGGALNGTVGT
+780 
-795 VGSAVGGALNG
+795 
-806 TVGAV
+806 
-811 GGVLDG
+811 
-817 TVGTVGGAVGGALN
+817 AVGGALN

-841 GGALNGTVGAVGGV
+841 GGALNGTVGSVGGAVGGT
-855 LDGTVGAVGG
+855 LNNTVGAVGG
-865 AVGGVL
+865 ALNGAVGSVGGTVGGAL
-871 NGTVGTVGSAVGGAL
+871 NGTVGSVGGAAGGTLNNTVGAVGGALNGAVGSVGGAVGGALNGTVGSVGGAVGGTLNNTVGAVGGALNGAVGSVGGTVGGALNGTVGSVGGAVGGTLNNTVGVVGGALNGAVGSVGGAVGGALNGTVGSVGSAVGGAL

-891 AVGGAVGGVLNGT
+891 SVGGVVGGTLNNT
-904 VGAVGGAV
+904 VGAVGGALSGAVGSV
-912 GGVLNGTVGTI
+912 GGTVGGALNGTVGSV
-923 GGAVGGALNNTVG
+923 GGAVGGTLNNTVGAVGGALNGAVGSVGGTVGGALNGTVGSVGGAVGGTVGSVGTAVGGTLNNTVG
-936 SVGSV
+936 SVGGLLNGATGSGTGL
-941 VGGLLGGGSTTPGS
+941 GGLLGN
-955 GLDGVLTGTL
+955 TL
-965 GNVGGAVGNLLEG
+965 GNVGSAVGNLLNG
-978 NLNGTVNNLGGAVGG
+978 NLNGTLGNLGSAVGG

-1002 GLTQP
+1002 GLTKP
-1007 SAIPPDSPK
+1007 SAIPPTSPK

-1042 GPTTSSLFGG
+1042 GPTTTSLFGG
-1052 DGYLHNGNL
+1052 DGYLSNGNL

-1068 MQAYSTVNVLGLP
+1068 MQTYSTVNVLGLP

-1088 GSTLNGLGGAVTGGS
+1088 GSTLNGLGGAATGGS

-1126 GGLLGLLLPTDSPAW
+1126 GGLLGLLLPKDSPAW
-1141 AAKCLDIAL
+1141 AAKCLDVAL

-1201 AGPNDPT
+1201 DGVNDPS

-1268 SYSAYGLTAAQVS
+1268 SYSAYGLTAPQVS
-1281 AGEVSVGTANGGERQ
+1281 AGEVSVGTAGGGERQ
-1296 ITNLAAGSAN
+1296 ITNVAAGSGN

-1320 LIDDVSAGAVM
+1320 LINGVADAAVTYDLDAG
-1331 YDVDGAG
+1331 G
-1338 NPDYRRVTLGNGT
+1338 NPNYRRVTLGAGT
-1351 GTTTIGNLAAGAVT
+1351 GTTTIGNLAGGAVT

-1375 QLATTNA
+1375 QLAATNA
-1382 AIAGFFGGITAFDPV
+1382 AIASFFGGRAAFDPA

-1404 LFEISTISTDG
+1404 LFEISTISAGG
-1415 AIAQGLYNN
+1415 AIAKGLYEN
-1424 ATDAFDAVDGSLV
+1424 ATDAFAAVDGSLV
-1437 NLNTQINDIRNGGTK
+1437 NLNTQITDIRNGGTR

-1460 VEAVATGA
+1460 TEALATGA

-1478 ATAANAIAVGA
+1478 ATAANSIAVGA

-1502 AAGAERQVTNLAAG
+1502 AAGAERQVTNMAAG

-1527 LQASEEGA
+1527 LQASEQGA

-1550 ATLGQGGTATT
+1550 ATLGQSGTATT

-1571 ATSTEAINGA
+1571 ATSSEAINGA

-1593 LGGGAAVNAAGVLT
+1593 LGGGAVVNASGVLT
-1607 APTYTI
+1607 APTYSI
-1613 NNIAANGTISQ
+1613 NNVAANGTITK
-1624 GSYNDVGT
+1624 GNYNDVGT

-1639 SLANVADQTDDID
+1639 SLANVADQTGEID
-1652 KRAVKYDVDG
+1652 KLAVKYDVDA
-1662 SGNVVNTVTLSG
+1662 SGNVLNSVTLTG

-1679 VKVTNVAAGSILAG
+1679 VKITNVAAGSILAG

-1708 TIASYFGGSTAF
+1708 TIANYFGGTTSYN
-1720 DGTTNLWTAP
+1720 GTTNVWTAP
-1730 SFSISSIATD
+1730 KFSISSIATD
-1740 GTLTANDYSNVTA
+1740 GTFTSGDYNNVTA
-1753 AFSAV
+1753 AFTAV
-1758 DGSLRVL
+1758 DGSLKVL
-1765 NQRITNGGGSPYLA
+1765 NQRITNGGGGSAYLA
-1779 VNSSAAAA
+1779 VNSTAAAA
-1787 AAAGAEALA
+1787 TAAGAEAVA

-1806 SAVAVG
+1806 NSVAVG
-1812 NGANASADNSVALG
+1812 NGASASAGNSVALG

-1856 VGSSGSERKI
+1856 VGSTGSERKI
-1866 THVADGSDDHD
+1866 THVADGSDTYD

-1891 IDQSKAYTDQKIQNI
+1891 IDESKKYTDQKIQNI

-1916 NSNNLADPAATGANS
+1916 NTNNLADPSASGANS

-1976 GASGAERQVVNVADG
+1976 GAAGAERQVVNVADG
-1991 TQATDAVNVRQ
+1991 SQATDAVNVRQ

-2022 FNSVTLGSSTSGP
+2022 YNSVTLGSTSSGP

-2080 DLRRTD
+2080 DLRKTD

-2100 SLPQP
+2100 ALPQP

-2113 SFAAGS
+2113 SVAAGS
-2119 YNGESGVAVGLSGVS
+2119 YNGESGVAIGISGVS

>member
-1 MNRIYRRVWNRQL
+1 
-14 NALVVASEL
+14 
-23 ATGDSGGT
+23 
-31 ASRDPRTS
+31 
-39 LLTPSA
+39 
-45 LALAL
+45 
-50 LCVLASGP
+50 
-58 ASATESNQ
+58 
-66 SLRDL
+66 
-71 QALAAKYTQTLPVKV
+71 
-86 DAEVALAAAAR
+86 
-97 QAQAT
+97 
-102 PAISAD
+102 
-108 TRVGLQLSTAS
+108 
-119 LPLVHE
+119 
-125 VLPAAVQ
+125 
-132 VKLGANA
+132 
-139 SPQHV
+139 
-144 PTPAL
+144 
-149 AADVRAQLGIGAGT
+149 
-163 QVDTSLA
+163 
-170 ANVSSG
+170 
-176 SASPLGLTA
+176 
-185 DAKAKARVGI
+185 
-195 AGAPVASV
+195 
-203 GAGAKAA
+203 
-210 AGITTS
+210 
-216 SQGLSGLKAGIDGN
+216 
-230 ADSHL
+230 
-235 AIAGH
+235 
-240 RIEGQGKASATAAVS
+240 
-255 LPAKEELPGET
+255 
-266 DDRAITAA
+266 
-274 FDAGVAGKV
+274 
-283 RVQGPGGQDVVADRN
+283 
-298 LKLAG
+298 
-303 RTVVSAQAST
+303 
-313 LGLGGLHH
+313 
-321 GALGDLG
+321 
-328 GAVGGV
+328 
-334 VHGVVGTVGSA
+334 
-345 AGETLHETVGTVG
+345 
-358 SAVGG
+358 
-363 TLHNTVG
+363 
-370 AVGGTLHGAAGT
+370 
-382 VGGAVGG
+382 
-389 VVHDVVG
+389 
-396 TVGSAVGGT
+396 
-405 LHETVGAVGGAVS
+405 
-418 GVLNGTVG
+418 
-426 TVGGA
+426 
-431 VGGTLHNTVGAV
+431 
-443 GGTLHGAVGT
+443 
-453 VGSAVGG
+453 
-460 VLNGTVGNVGGSLGD
+460 
-475 TLNNTVGAVGGVLDG
+475 
-490 TVGTVGGA
+490 
-498 VGGALNGTVG
+498 VG
-508 TIGSAV
+508 TI
-514 GGALNGTVGAVG
+514 
-526 GVLDGTVGTVGG
+526 
-538 AVGGALNGT
+538 
-547 VGTVD
+547 
-552 SAVGGALNGTV
+552 
-563 GAVGGVLDGTVGTV
+563 
-577 GGAVGG
+577 
-583 ALNGTVGT
+583 
-591 IGSAV
+591 
-596 GGALNGTV
+596 
-604 GAVGGVLDG
+604 
-613 TVGTVGSAVGGALN
+613 GSAVGGALN

-674 GGVLDGTSGTVGGAV
+674 GGVLDGTTGTVGGAV

-855 LDGTVGAVGG
+855 LDGTVGTVGG
-865 AVGGVL
+865 AVGGAL

-886 NGTVG
+886 NGAVG

>member
-23 ATGDSGGT
+23 ATGDSGGS
-31 ASRDPRTS
+31 AARDPRAF
-39 LLTPSA
+39 LLMPTT

-50 LCVLASGP
+50 LCVLASGHAG
-58 ASATESNQ
+58 ASESNQ

-71 QALAAKYTQTLPVKV
+71 QALAAKYTQPMPVKV
-86 DAEVALAAAAR
+86 DAEVALAAAAS
-97 QAQAT
+97 QAQSS

-108 TRVGLQLSTAS
+108 ARVGLQLSTAS
-119 LPLVHE
+119 LPVVRD
-125 VLPAAVQ
+125 VLPASVQ
-132 VKLGANA
+132 VKLAANTA
-139 SPQHV
+139 PKQVAV
-144 PTPAL
+144 PRL
-149 AADVRAQLGIGAGT
+149 AADVRANANIGLGGA
-163 QVDTSLA
+163 Q
-170 ANVSSG
+170 
-176 SASPLGLTA
+176 
-185 DAKAKARVGI
+185 
-195 AGAPVASV
+195 VASID
-203 GAGAKAA
+203 AGAKAA
-210 AGITTS
+210 AGIS
-216 SQGLSGLKAGIDGN
+216 GAPAGALRGLKASVDG
-230 ADSHL
+230 ALDSKL
-235 AIAGH
+235 KVAGH
-240 RIEGQGKASATAAVS
+240 QIDAQGQVKATAAIT

-266 DDRAITAA
+266 HDRAITAA
-274 FDAGVAGKV
+274 FDAGAAGKV
-283 RVQGPGGQDVVADRN
+283 RVQAPNGQEVVADRN

-303 RTVVSAQAST
+303 QATVAAQNSA
-313 LGLGGLHH
+313 LGVGGL
-321 GALGDLG
+321 
-328 GAVGGV
+328 
-334 VHGVVGTVGSA
+334 
-345 AGETLHETVGTVG
+345 VG
-358 SAVGG
+358 SAVG
-363 TLHNTVG
+363 
-370 AVGGTLHGAAGT
+370 AAG
-382 VGGAVGG
+382 
-389 VVHDVVG
+389 
-396 TVGSAVGGT
+396 
-405 LHETVGAVGGAVS
+405 
-418 GVLNGTVG
+418 N
-426 TVGGA
+426 
-431 VGGTLHNTVGAV
+431 
-443 GGTLHGAVGT
+443 
-453 VGSAVGG
+453 
-460 VLNGTVGNVGGSLGD
+460 
-475 TLNNTVGAVGGVLDG
+475 
-490 TVGTVGGA
+490 
-498 VGGALNGTVG
+498 
-508 TIGSAV
+508 
-514 GGALNGTVGAVG
+514 
-526 GVLDGTVGTVGG
+526 
-538 AVGGALNGT
+538 
-547 VGTVD
+547 
-552 SAVGGALNGTV
+552 
-563 GAVGGVLDGTVGTV
+563 
-577 GGAVGG
+577 
-583 ALNGTVGT
+583 
-591 IGSAV
+591 
-596 GGALNGTV
+596 
-604 GAVGGVLDG
+604 
-613 TVGTVGSAVGGALN
+613 
-627 GTVGAVGGVL
+627 
-637 DGTVGTVGGAVGGAL
+637 
-652 NGTVGTV
+652 
-659 GSAVGSALNGTVGAV
+659 
-674 GGVLDGTSGTVGGAV
+674 
-689 GGALN
+689 
-694 GTVGAVGGVLD
+694 
-705 GTVGTVGGA
+705 
-714 LNGTVGT
+714 
-721 VGSAVGGAL
+721 
-730 NGTVGAVGGVLD
+730 
-742 GTVGTVGGALNG
+742 
-754 TVGTVG
+754 
-760 SAVGGAL
+760 
-767 NGTVGAVGGVLDG
+767 
-780 TVGTVGGALNGTVGT
+780 
-795 VGSAVGGALNG
+795 
-806 TVGAV
+806 
-811 GGVLDG
+811 
-817 TVGTVGGAVGGALN
+817 AVGGALN

-841 GGALNGTVGAVGGV
+841 GGALNGTVGS
-855 LDGTVGAVGG
+855 VGG
-865 AVGGVL
+865 AVGGTL
-871 NGTVGTVGSAVGGAL
+871 NGTVGTVGGAVGGAL

-891 AVGGAVGGVLNGT
+891 SVGGAVGGTLNNT
-904 VGAVGGAV
+904 VGAVGGA
-912 GGVLNGTVGTI
+912 LNGAVGTV
-923 GGAVGGALNNTVG
+923 GGAVGGALNGTVG
-936 SVGSV
+936 SVGGAVGGTLNNTVGAVGGALNGAVGSV
-941 VGGLLGGGSTTPGS
+941 GGAVGGALNGTVGSVGGAVGGTVGSVGTAVGGTLNSTVGSVGGLLNGATGS
-955 GLDGVLTGTL
+955 GTGLGGVLGNTL
-965 GNVGGAVGNLLEG
+965 GNVGSAVGNLLNG
-978 NLNGTVNNLGGAVGG
+978 NLNGTLGNLGSAVGG

-1002 GLTQP
+1002 GLTKP
-1007 SAIPPDSPK
+1007 SAIPPTSPK

-1042 GPTTSSLFGG
+1042 GPTTTSLFGG
-1052 DGYLHNGNL
+1052 NGYLSNGNL

-1068 MQAYSTVNVLGLP
+1068 MQTYSTVNVLGLP

-1088 GSTLNGLGGAVTGGS
+1088 GSTLNGLGGAATGGS

-1126 GGLLGLLLPTDSPAW
+1126 GGLLGLLLPKDSPAW
-1141 AAKCLDIAL
+1141 AAKCLDVAL

-1201 AGPNDPT
+1201 DGVNDPS

-1268 SYSAYGLTAAQVS
+1268 SYSAYGLTAPQVS
-1281 AGEVSVGTANGGERQ
+1281 AGEVSVGTAGGGERQ
-1296 ITNLAAGSAN
+1296 ITNVAAGSVN

-1320 LIDDVSAGAVM
+1320 LINGVADAAVTYDLDAG
-1331 YDVDGAG
+1331 G
-1338 NPDYRRVTLGNGT
+1338 NPNYRRVTLGAGT
-1351 GTTTIGNLAAGAVT
+1351 GTTTIGNLAGGAVT

-1375 QLATTNA
+1375 QLAATNA
-1382 AIAGFFGGITAFDPV
+1382 AIASFFGGRAAFDPA

-1404 LFEISTISTDG
+1404 LFEISTISTGG
-1415 AIAQGLYNN
+1415 AIAKGLYEN
-1424 ATDAFDAVDGSLV
+1424 ATDAFAAVDGSLV
-1437 NLNTQINDIRNGGTK
+1437 NLNTQITDIRNGGTK

-1460 VEAVATGA
+1460 TEALATGA

-1478 ATAANAIAVGA
+1478 ATAANSIAVGA

-1502 AAGAERQVTNLAAG
+1502 AAGAERQVTNMAAG

-1527 LQASEEGA
+1527 LQASEQGA

-1550 ATLGQGGTATT
+1550 ATLGQSGTATT

-1571 ATSTEAINGA
+1571 ATSSEAINGA

-1593 LGGGAAVNAAGVLT
+1593 LGGGAAVNASGVLT
-1607 APTYTI
+1607 APTYSI
-1613 NNIAANGTISQ
+1613 NNVAANGTITK

-1639 SLANVADQTDDID
+1639 SLANVADQTGEID
-1652 KRAVKYDVDG
+1652 KLAVKYDVDA
-1662 SGNVVNTVTLSG
+1662 SGNVLNSVTLTG

-1679 VKVTNVAAGSILAG
+1679 VKITNVAAGSILAG
-1693 SSDAITGDQLFSTNS
+1693 SSDAITGDQLFNTNS
-1708 TIASYFGGSTAF
+1708 TIANYFGGTTAYN
-1720 DGTTNLWTAP
+1720 GTTNVWTAP
-1730 SFSISSIATD
+1730 KFSISSIATD
-1740 GTLTANDYSNVTA
+1740 GTFTSGDYNNVTA
-1753 AFSAV
+1753 AFTAV
-1758 DGSLRVL
+1758 DGSLKVL
-1765 NQRITNGGGSPYLA
+1765 NQRITNGGGGSAYLA
-1779 VNSSAAAA
+1779 VNSTAAAA
-1787 AAAGAEALA
+1787 TAAGAEAVA

-1806 SAVAVG
+1806 NSVAVG
-1812 NGANASADNSVALG
+1812 NGASASAGNSVALG

-1856 VGSSGSERKI
+1856 IGSTGSERKI
-1866 THVADGSDDHD
+1866 THVADGSDTYD

-1891 IDQSKAYTDQKIQNI
+1891 IDESKKYTDQKIQNI

-1916 NSNNLADPAATGANS
+1916 NTNNLADPSASGANS

-1959 VALGAGSVA
+1959 VALGAGSMA

-1976 GASGAERQVVNVADG
+1976 GAAGAERQVVNVADG
-1991 TQATDAVNVRQ
+1991 SQATDAVNVRQ

-2022 FNSVTLGSSTSGP
+2022 YNSVTLGSTSSGP

-2080 DLRRTD
+2080 DLRKTD

-2100 SLPQP
+2100 ALPQP

-2113 SFAAGS
+2113 SVAAGS
-2119 YNGESGVAVGLSGVS
+2119 YNGESGVAIGISGVS

>member
-31 ASRDPRTS
+31 AARDPRS
-39 LLTPSA
+39 VLLVPTA

-50 LCVLASGP
+50 LCALASGHAG
-58 ASATESNQ
+58 ASESNQ

-71 QALAAKYTQTLPVKV
+71 QALAAKYTQPMPVKV

-97 QAQAT
+97 QAQSS

-108 TRVGLQLSTAS
+108 ARVGLQLSTAS
-119 LPLVHE
+119 LPVVRD
-125 VLPAAVQ
+125 VLPATVQ
-132 VKLGANA
+132 VKLAAGSTPKQVA
-139 SPQHV
+139 V
-144 PTPAL
+144 PGL
-149 AADVRAQLGIGAGT
+149 AADVRASVGLGNAAVRGA
-163 QVDTSLA
+163 QVDASLA
-170 ANVSSG
+170 AQV
-176 SASPLGLTA
+176 APAAQAPLGIAA
-185 DAKAKARVGI
+185 DARAKAKVGL
-195 AGAPVASV
+195 AGAQVASIDSS
-203 GAGAKAA
+203 AKAA
-210 AGITTS
+210 AGVS
-216 SQGLSGLKAGIDGN
+216 AASAGGLPGLKAAADG
-230 ADSHL
+230 ALESKL
-235 AIAGH
+235 KVAGH
-240 RIEGQGKASATAAVS
+240 QIDAQGQARATAAVT
-255 LPAKEELPGET
+255 LPAKEEVPGET
-266 DDRAITAA
+266 HDRAITAA
-274 FDAGVAGKV
+274 FDTGVAGKV
-283 RVQGPGGQDVVADRN
+283 RVQAPDGQEVVADRN

-303 RTVVSAQAST
+303 QATVAAQNSA
-313 LGLGGLHH
+313 LGMGGL
-321 GALGDLG
+321 
-328 GAVGGV
+328 VGGV
-334 VHGVVGTVGSA
+334 V
-345 AGETLHETVGTVG
+345 
-358 SAVGG
+358 
-363 TLHNTVG
+363 
-370 AVGGTLHGAAGT
+370 GAAG
-382 VGGAVGG
+382 
-389 VVHDVVG
+389 
-396 TVGSAVGGT
+396 
-405 LHETVGAVGGAVS
+405 
-418 GVLNGTVG
+418 N
-426 TVGGA
+426 
-431 VGGTLHNTVGAV
+431 
-443 GGTLHGAVGT
+443 
-453 VGSAVGG
+453 
-460 VLNGTVGNVGGSLGD
+460 
-475 TLNNTVGAVGGVLDG
+475 
-490 TVGTVGGA
+490 A
-498 VGGALNGTVG
+498 VGGALN
-508 TIGSAV
+508 
-514 GGALNGTVGAVG
+514 
-526 GVLDGTVGTVGG
+526 
-538 AVGGALNGT
+538 
-547 VGTVD
+547 
-552 SAVGGALNGTV
+552 
-563 GAVGGVLDGTVGTV
+563 
-577 GGAVGG
+577 
-583 ALNGTVGT
+583 
-591 IGSAV
+591 
-596 GGALNGTV
+596 
-604 GAVGGVLDG
+604 G

-627 GTVGAVGGVL
+627 GTVGSVGSAVGGTLNNTVGAVGGAL
-637 DGTVGTVGGAVGGAL
+637 NGTVGTVGGAVGGAL

-659 GSAVGSALNGTVGAV
+659 GSAVG
-674 GGVLDGTSGTVGGAV
+674 
-689 GGALN
+689 
-694 GTVGAVGGVLD
+694 
-705 GTVGTVGGA
+705 
-714 LNGTVGT
+714 T
-721 VGSAVGGAL
+721 VGS
-730 NGTVGAVGGVLD
+730 T
-742 GTVGTVGGALNG
+742 
-754 TVGTVG
+754 
-760 SAVGGAL
+760 
-767 NGTVGAVGGVLDG
+767 
-780 TVGTVGGALNGTVGT
+780 
-795 VGSAVGGALNG
+795 
-806 TVGAV
+806 
-811 GGVLDG
+811 
-817 TVGTVGGAVGGALN
+817 
-831 GTVGTVGSAV
+831 
-841 GGALNGTVGAVGGV
+841 
-855 LDGTVGAVGG
+855 
-865 AVGGVL
+865 VGGVL
-871 NGTVGTVGSAVGGAL
+871 NGATGGGTGGLGGVLGNTLGNVGSAVG
-886 NGTVG
+886 
-891 AVGGAVGGVLNGT
+891 
-904 VGAVGGAV
+904 
-912 GGVLNGTVGTI
+912 
-923 GGAVGGALNNTVG
+923 
-936 SVGSV
+936 
-941 VGGLLGGGSTTPGS
+941 
-955 GLDGVLTGTL
+955 
-965 GNVGGAVGNLLEG
+965 NLLNG
-978 NLNGTVNNLGGAVGG
+978 NLNGTLGNLGSAVGG

-1002 GLTQP
+1002 GLTKP
-1007 SAIPPDSPK
+1007 SAIPPTSPK
-1016 APAPAD
+1016 APAAAD

-1042 GPTTSSLFGG
+1042 GPTTTSLFGG
-1052 DGYLHNGNL
+1052 NGYLSNGNL

-1068 MQAYSTVNVLGLP
+1068 MQTYSTVNVLGLP

-1126 GGLLGLLLPTDSPAW
+1126 GGLLGLLLPKDSPAW

-1201 AGPNDPT
+1201 AGTNDPS

-1268 SYSAYGLTAAQVS
+1268 SYSAYGLTAPQVS
-1281 AGEVSVGTANGGERQ
+1281 AGEVSVGTAGGGERQ

-1320 LIDDVSAGAVM
+1320 LINGVADVAVT
-1331 YDVDGAG
+1331 YDLDGAG
-1338 NPDYRRVTLGNGT
+1338 NPNYRRVTLGAGT
-1351 GTTTIGNLAAGAVT
+1351 GTTTIGNLAGGAVT

-1375 QLATTNA
+1375 QLAGTNA
-1382 AIAGFFGGITAFDPV
+1382 AIASFFGGRAAFDPAT
-1397 SGAFTAP
+1397 GAFTAP
-1404 LFEISTISTDG
+1404 LFEISTISTGG
-1415 AIAQGLYNN
+1415 AIAKGLYTN
-1424 ATDAFDAVDGSLV
+1424 ATDAFAAVDGSLV
-1437 NLNTQINDIRNGGTK
+1437 NLNTQITDIRNGGTK

-1460 VEAVATGA
+1460 TEAVASGT

-1478 ATAANAIAVGA
+1478 ATAANSIAVGA

-1502 AAGAERQVTNLAAG
+1502 AAGAERQVTNMAAG
-1516 TAATDAVNLGQ
+1516 TAATDAVNVGQ
-1527 LQASEEGA
+1527 LQAAAAGA

-1571 ATSTEAINGA
+1571 ATSSEAINGA

-1593 LGGGAAVNAAGVLT
+1593 LGGGAAVNASGVLT
-1607 APTYTI
+1607 APTYSI
-1613 NNIAANGTISQ
+1613 NNIAANGTITK

-1639 SLANVADQTDDID
+1639 SLANVADQTGEID
-1652 KRAVKYDVDG
+1652 KLAVKYDVDG
-1662 SGNVVNTVTLSG
+1662 SGNVINSVSLKG

-1693 SSDAITGDQLFSTNS
+1693 SSDAITGDQLFSTHS
-1708 TIASYFGGSTAF
+1708 TIASYFGGNTAF
-1720 DGTTNLWTAP
+1720 NGTTNVWTAP
-1730 SFSISSIATD
+1730 KFSISSIATD
-1740 GTLTANDYSNVTA
+1740 GSFTSGDYNNVTA
-1753 AFSAV
+1753 AFNAV
-1758 DGSLRVL
+1758 DGSLKVL
-1765 NQRITNGGGSPYLA
+1765 NQRITNGGGGSAYLA
-1779 VNSSAAAA
+1779 VNSTAAAA
-1787 AAAGAEALA
+1787 TAAGAEAVA

-1806 SAVAVG
+1806 NSVAVG
-1812 NGANASADNSVALG
+1812 NGASSSAGNSVALG

-1891 IDQSKAYTDQKIQNI
+1891 IDQSKSYTDQKIKNI

-1916 NSNNLADPAATGANS
+1916 NTNNLADPSASGANS

-1976 GASGAERQVVNVADG
+1976 GAAGAERQVVNVADG
-1991 TQATDAVNVRQ
+1991 SQATDAVNVRQ

-2022 FNSVTLGSSTSGP
+2022 YNSVTLGSTGSGP

-2080 DLRRTD
+2080 DLRKTD

-2100 SLPQP
+2100 ALPQP

-2113 SFAAGS
+2113 SIAAGS
-2119 YNGESGVAVGLSGVS
+2119 YNGESGVALGISGVS

>member
-23 ATGDSGGT
+23 ATGDSGGS
-31 ASRDPRTS
+31 AARDPRS
-39 LLTPSA
+39 VLLMPTA

-50 LCVLASGP
+50 LCALASGHAG
-58 ASATESNQ
+58 ASETNQ

-71 QALAAKYTQTLPVKV
+71 QALAAKYAQPMPVKV
-86 DAEVALAAAAR
+86 DAEVALAAASR
-97 QAQAT
+97 QAQSS

-108 TRVGLQLSTAS
+108 ARVGLQLSTTS
-119 LPLVHE
+119 LPIVRD
-125 VLPAAVQ
+125 VLPATVQ
-132 VKLGANA
+132 VKLAANA
-139 SPQHV
+139 APKQV
-144 PTPAL
+144 AVPAL
-149 AADVRAQLGIGAGT
+149 AADVRANVGLGHAASNVAKIDA
-163 QVDTSLA
+163 SLA
-170 ANVSSG
+170 ANVAP
-176 SASPLGLTA
+176 SAHAPLGVAA
-185 DAKAKARVGI
+185 DAQAKARVGI
-195 AGAPVASV
+195 AGAQVASIDT
-203 GAGAKAA
+203 GAKAA
-210 AGITTS
+210 AAVAGAS
-216 SQGLSGLKAGIDGN
+216 AGSLSGLKASVDGKVDSQLKLAGHQIDGQ
-230 ADSHL
+230 
-235 AIAGH
+235 
-240 RIEGQGKASATAAVS
+240 GQVKATAAVT

-266 DDRAITAA
+266 HDRAITAA
-274 FDAGVAGKV
+274 FDTGVAGKV
-283 RVQGPGGQDVVADRN
+283 RVQAPDGQEVVADRN

-303 RTVVSAQAST
+303 QATVAAQNSA
-313 LGLGGLHH
+313 LGVGGL
-321 GALGDLG
+321 
-328 GAVGGV
+328 VGGV
-334 VHGVVGTVGSA
+334 V
-345 AGETLHETVGTVG
+345 
-358 SAVGG
+358 
-363 TLHNTVG
+363 
-370 AVGGTLHGAAGT
+370 GAAG
-382 VGGAVGG
+382 
-389 VVHDVVG
+389 
-396 TVGSAVGGT
+396 
-405 LHETVGAVGGAVS
+405 
-418 GVLNGTVG
+418 
-426 TVGGA
+426 
-431 VGGTLHNTVGAV
+431 
-443 GGTLHGAVGT
+443 
-453 VGSAVGG
+453 
-460 VLNGTVGNVGGSLGD
+460 
-475 TLNNTVGAVGGVLDG
+475 GAVGGVLDG
-490 TVGTVGGA
+490 TVGNTVGAVGGA
-498 VGGALNGTVG
+498 VGSTLNG
-508 TIGSAV
+508 AV
-514 GGALNGTVGAVG
+514 GTVGAVG
-526 GVLDGTVGTVGG
+526 
-538 AVGGALNGT
+538 
-547 VGTVD
+547 
-552 SAVGGALNGTV
+552 
-563 GAVGGVLDGTVGTV
+563 
-577 GGAVGG
+577 
-583 ALNGTVGT
+583 
-591 IGSAV
+591 
-596 GGALNGTV
+596 
-604 GAVGGVLDG
+604 
-613 TVGTVGSAVGGALN
+613 
-627 GTVGAVGGVL
+627 
-637 DGTVGTVGGAVGGAL
+637 
-652 NGTVGTV
+652 
-659 GSAVGSALNGTVGAV
+659 
-674 GGVLDGTSGTVGGAV
+674 
-689 GGALN
+689 
-694 GTVGAVGGVLD
+694 
-705 GTVGTVGGA
+705 GTVGGA
-714 LNGTVGT
+714 LNGTVGS
-721 VGSAVGGAL
+721 VGS
-730 NGTVGAVGGVLD
+730 
-742 GTVGTVGGALNG
+742 TVGGALNG
-754 TVGTVG
+754 
-760 SAVGGAL
+760 AA
-767 NGTVGAVGGVLDG
+767 
-780 TVGTVGGALNGTVGT
+780 
-795 VGSAVGGALNG
+795 
-806 TVGAV
+806 
-811 GGVLDG
+811 
-817 TVGTVGGAVGGALN
+817 
-831 GTVGTVGSAV
+831 
-841 GGALNGTVGAVGGV
+841 
-855 LDGTVGAVGG
+855 GTVGAVGG
-865 AVGGVL
+865 AVGGTL
-871 NGTVGTVGSAVGGAL
+871 NT
-886 NGTVG
+886 TVG
-891 AVGGAVGGVLNGT
+891 AVGSTVGGVLNGAT
-904 VGAVGGAV
+904 GGST
-912 GGVLNGTVGTI
+912 GGL
-923 GGAVGGALNNTVG
+923 
-936 SVGSV
+936 
-941 VGGLLGGGSTTPGS
+941 GGLLG
-955 GLDGVLTGTL
+955 DTL
-965 GNVGGAVGNLLEG
+965 GNVGGAVGNLLNG
-978 NLNGTVNNLGGAVGG
+978 NLNGTIGNLGSAVGG

-1002 GLTQP
+1002 GLTKP
-1007 SAIPPDSPK
+1007 SAIPPTSPK

-1042 GPTTSSLFGG
+1042 GPTTTSLFGG
-1052 DGYLHNGNL
+1052 NGYLSNGNL

-1068 MQAYSTVNVLGLP
+1068 MQTYSTVNVLGLP

-1126 GGLLGLLLPTDSPAW
+1126 GGLLGLLLPKDSPAW

-1201 AGPNDPT
+1201 AGTNDPS

-1268 SYSAYGLTAAQVS
+1268 SYSAYGLTAPQVS
-1281 AGEVSVGTANGGERQ
+1281 AGEVSVGTAGGGERQ
-1296 ITNLAAGSAN
+1296 ITNVAAGSVN

-1320 LIDDVSAGAVM
+1320 LIDDVAAAAVT
-1331 YDVDGAG
+1331 YDLDGAG
-1338 NPDYRRVTLGNGT
+1338 NPNYRRVTLGAGT
-1351 GTTTIGNLAAGAVT
+1351 GTTTIGNLAGGAVT

-1375 QLATTNA
+1375 QLAATNA
-1382 AIAGFFGGITAFDPV
+1382 AIASFFGGRAAFDPA

-1404 LFEISTISTDG
+1404 LFEISTISTGG
-1415 AIAQGLYNN
+1415 AIAKGLYEN
-1424 ATDAFDAVDGSLV
+1424 ATDAFAAVDGSLV
-1437 NLNTQINDIRNGGTK
+1437 NLNTQITDIRNGGTK

-1460 VEAVATGA
+1460 TEALASGA

-1478 ATAANAIAVGA
+1478 ATAANSIAVGA

-1516 TAATDAVNLGQ
+1516 TAATDAVNVGQ
-1527 LQASEEGA
+1527 LQASEQGA

-1550 ATLGQGGTATT
+1550 ATLGQTGTATT

-1571 ATSTEAINGA
+1571 ATSSEAINGA

-1593 LGGGAAVNAAGVLT
+1593 LGGGAAVNASGVLT
-1607 APTYTI
+1607 APTYSI
-1613 NNIAANGTISQ
+1613 NNVAANGTVTK

-1639 SLANVADQTDDID
+1639 SLANVADQTGEID
-1652 KRAVKYDVDG
+1652 KLAVKYDVDG
-1662 SGNVVNTVTLSG
+1662 SGNVLNSVTLTG

-1679 VKVTNVAAGSILAG
+1679 VKITNVAAGSILAG

-1708 TIASYFGGSTAF
+1708 TIANYFGGTTAYN
-1720 DGTTNLWTAP
+1720 GTTNVWTAP
-1730 SFSISSIATD
+1730 KFSISSIATD
-1740 GTLTANDYSNVTA
+1740 GTFTSGDYNNVTA
-1753 AFSAV
+1753 AFTAV
-1758 DGSLRVL
+1758 DGSLKVL
-1765 NQRITNGGGSPYLA
+1765 NQRITNNSGGSAYLA
-1779 VNSSAAAA
+1779 VNSTAAPAT
-1787 AAAGAEALA
+1787 AAGAEAVA

-1806 SAVAVG
+1806 NSVAVG
-1812 NGANASADNSVALG
+1812 NGASASAGNSVALG

-1856 VGSSGSERKI
+1856 VGSTGSERKI
-1866 THVADGSDDHD
+1866 THVADGSDTYD

-1891 IDQSKAYTDQKIQNI
+1891 IDESKKYTDQKIQNI

-1916 NSNNLADPAATGANS
+1916 NTNNLADPSASGANS

-1976 GASGAERQVVNVADG
+1976 GAAGAERQVVNVADG
-1991 TQATDAVNVRQ
+1991 SQATDAVNVRQ

-2022 FNSVTLGSSTSGP
+2022 YNSVTLGSTNSGP

-2080 DLRRTD
+2080 DLRKTD

-2100 SLPQP
+2100 ALPQP

-2113 SFAAGS
+2113 SVAAGS
-2119 YNGESGVAVGLSGVS
+2119 YNGESGVAVGISGVS

>member
-23 ATGDSGGT
+23 ATGDSGGS
-31 ASRDPRTS
+31 AARDPRS
-39 LLTPSA
+39 VLLMPTA

-50 LCVLASGP
+50 LCALASGHAG
-58 ASATESNQ
+58 ASESNQ

-71 QALAAKYTQTLPVKV
+71 QALAAKYAQPMPVKV
-86 DAEVALAAAAR
+86 DAEVALAAASR
-97 QAQAT
+97 QAQSS

-108 TRVGLQLSTAS
+108 ARVGLQLSTTS
-119 LPLVHE
+119 LPIVRD
-125 VLPAAVQ
+125 VLPATVQ
-132 VKLGANA
+132 VKLAANA
-139 SPQHV
+139 APKQV
-144 PTPAL
+144 AVPAL
-149 AADVRAQLGIGAGT
+149 AADVRANVGLGHAASN
-163 QVDTSLA
+163 VAKMDASLA
-170 ANVSSG
+170 ANVAP
-176 SASPLGLTA
+176 SAHAPLGVAA
-185 DAKAKARVGI
+185 DAQAKARVGI
-195 AGAPVASV
+195 AGAQAASIDT
-203 GAGAKAA
+203 GAKAA
-210 AGITTS
+210 VAVAGAS
-216 SQGLSGLKAGIDGN
+216 AGSLSGLKASVDGKVDSQLKLAGHQIDGQ
-230 ADSHL
+230 
-235 AIAGH
+235 
-240 RIEGQGKASATAAVS
+240 GQVKATAAVT

-266 DDRAITAA
+266 HDRAITAA
-274 FDAGVAGKV
+274 FDTGVAGKV
-283 RVQGPGGQDVVADRN
+283 RVQAPDGQEVVADRN

-303 RTVVSAQAST
+303 QATVAAQNSA
-313 LGLGGLHH
+313 LGVGGL
-321 GALGDLG
+321 
-328 GAVGGV
+328 VGGV
-334 VHGVVGTVGSA
+334 V
-345 AGETLHETVGTVG
+345 
-358 SAVGG
+358 
-363 TLHNTVG
+363 
-370 AVGGTLHGAAGT
+370 GAAG
-382 VGGAVGG
+382 
-389 VVHDVVG
+389 
-396 TVGSAVGGT
+396 
-405 LHETVGAVGGAVS
+405 
-418 GVLNGTVG
+418 
-426 TVGGA
+426 
-431 VGGTLHNTVGAV
+431 
-443 GGTLHGAVGT
+443 
-453 VGSAVGG
+453 
-460 VLNGTVGNVGGSLGD
+460 
-475 TLNNTVGAVGGVLDG
+475 GAVGGVLDG
-490 TVGTVGGA
+490 TVGNTVGAVGGA
-498 VGGALNGTVG
+498 VGSTLNGAVGTVGAVGGTVGGALNGTAGSVG
-508 TIGSAV
+508 STV
-514 GGALNGTVGAVG
+514 GGALNGAV
-526 GVLDGTVGTVGG
+526 
-538 AVGGALNGT
+538 
-547 VGTVD
+547 
-552 SAVGGALNGTV
+552 GTV
-563 GAVGGVLDGTVGTV
+563 GAVG
-577 GGAVGG
+577 
-583 ALNGTVGT
+583 
-591 IGSAV
+591 
-596 GGALNGTV
+596 
-604 GAVGGVLDG
+604 
-613 TVGTVGSAVGGALN
+613 
-627 GTVGAVGGVL
+627 
-637 DGTVGTVGGAVGGAL
+637 
-652 NGTVGTV
+652 
-659 GSAVGSALNGTVGAV
+659 
-674 GGVLDGTSGTVGGAV
+674 
-689 GGALN
+689 
-694 GTVGAVGGVLD
+694 
-705 GTVGTVGGA
+705 GTVGGA
-714 LNGTVGT
+714 LNGTVGS
-721 VGSAVGGAL
+721 VGS
-730 NGTVGAVGGVLD
+730 
-742 GTVGTVGGALNG
+742 TVGGALNG
-754 TVGTVG
+754 
-760 SAVGGAL
+760 AV
-767 NGTVGAVGGVLDG
+767 
-780 TVGTVGGALNGTVGT
+780 
-795 VGSAVGGALNG
+795 
-806 TVGAV
+806 
-811 GGVLDG
+811 
-817 TVGTVGGAVGGALN
+817 
-831 GTVGTVGSAV
+831 
-841 GGALNGTVGAVGGV
+841 
-855 LDGTVGAVGG
+855 GTVGAVGG
-865 AVGGVL
+865 AVGGTL
-871 NGTVGTVGSAVGGAL
+871 N
-886 NGTVG
+886 NTVG
-891 AVGGAVGGVLNGT
+891 AVGSTVGGVLNGAT
-904 VGAVGGAV
+904 GGST
-912 GGVLNGTVGTI
+912 GGL
-923 GGAVGGALNNTVG
+923 
-936 SVGSV
+936 
-941 VGGLLGGGSTTPGS
+941 GGLLG
-955 GLDGVLTGTL
+955 DTL
-965 GNVGGAVGNLLEG
+965 GNVGGAVGNLLNG
-978 NLNGTVNNLGGAVGG
+978 NLNGTIGNLGNLGSAVGG

-1002 GLTQP
+1002 GLTKP
-1007 SAIPPDSPK
+1007 SAIPPTSPK

-1042 GPTTSSLFGG
+1042 GPTTTSLFGG
-1052 DGYLHNGNL
+1052 NGYLSNGNL

-1068 MQAYSTVNVLGLP
+1068 MQTYSTVNVLGLP

-1126 GGLLGLLLPTDSPAW
+1126 GGLLGLLLPKDSPAW
-1141 AAKCLDIAL
+1141 AAKCLDIVL

-1201 AGPNDPT
+1201 AGTNDPS

-1268 SYSAYGLTAAQVS
+1268 SYSAYGLTAPQVS
-1281 AGEVSVGTANGGERQ
+1281 AGEVSVGTAGGGERQ
-1296 ITNLAAGSAN
+1296 ITNVAAGSVN

-1320 LIDDVSAGAVM
+1320 LIDDVAAAAVT
-1331 YDVDGAG
+1331 YDLDGAG
-1338 NPDYRRVTLGNGT
+1338 NPNYRRVTLGAGT
-1351 GTTTIGNLAAGAVT
+1351 GTTTIGNLAGGAVT

-1375 QLATTNA
+1375 QLAATNA
-1382 AIAGFFGGITAFDPV
+1382 AIASFFGGRAAFDPA

-1404 LFEISTISTDG
+1404 LFEISTISTGG
-1415 AIAQGLYNN
+1415 AIAKGLYEN
-1424 ATDAFDAVDGSLV
+1424 ATDAFAAVDGSLV
-1437 NLNTQINDIRNGGTK
+1437 NLNTQITDIRNGGTK

-1460 VEAVATGA
+1460 TEALASGA

-1478 ATAANAIAVGA
+1478 ATAANSIAVGA

-1516 TAATDAVNLGQ
+1516 TAATDAVNVGQ
-1527 LQASEEGA
+1527 LQASEQGA

-1550 ATLGQGGTATT
+1550 ATLGQTGTATT

-1571 ATSTEAINGA
+1571 ATSSEAINGA

-1593 LGGGAAVNAAGVLT
+1593 LGGGAAVNASGVLT
-1607 APTYTI
+1607 APTYSI
-1613 NNIAANGTISQ
+1613 NNVAANGTVTK

-1639 SLANVADQTDDID
+1639 SLANVADQTDEID
-1652 KRAVKYDVDG
+1652 KLAVKYDVDG
-1662 SGNVVNTVTLSG
+1662 SGNVLNSVTLTG

-1679 VKVTNVAAGSILAG
+1679 VKITNVAAGSILAG

-1708 TIASYFGGSTAF
+1708 TIANYFGGTTAYN
-1720 DGTTNLWTAP
+1720 GTTNVWTAP
-1730 SFSISSIATD
+1730 KFSISSIATD
-1740 GTLTANDYSNVTA
+1740 GTFTSGDYNNVTA
-1753 AFSAV
+1753 AFAAV
-1758 DGSLRVL
+1758 DGSLKVL
-1765 NQRITNGGGSPYLA
+1765 NQRITNNSGGSAYLA
-1779 VNSSAAAA
+1779 VNSTAAPAT
-1787 AAAGAEALA
+1787 AAGAEAVA

-1806 SAVAVG
+1806 NSVAVG
-1812 NGANASADNSVALG
+1812 NGASASAGNSVALG

-1856 VGSSGSERKI
+1856 VGSTGSERKI
-1866 THVADGSDDHD
+1866 THVADGSDTYD

-1891 IDQSKAYTDQKIQNI
+1891 IDESKKYTDQKIQNI

-1916 NSNNLADPAATGANS
+1916 NTNNLADPSASGANS

-1976 GASGAERQVVNVADG
+1976 GAAGAERQVVNVADG
-1991 TQATDAVNVRQ
+1991 SQATDAVNVRQ

-2022 FNSVTLGSSTSGP
+2022 YNSVTLGSTNSGP

-2080 DLRRTD
+2080 DLRKTD

-2100 SLPQP
+2100 ALPQP

-2113 SFAAGS
+2113 SVAAGS
-2119 YNGESGVAVGLSGVS
+2119 YNGESGVAVGISGVS

>member
-23 ATGDSGGT
+23 ATGDSGGS
-31 ASRDPRTS
+31 AARDPRS
-39 LLTPSA
+39 ALLMPTA

-50 LCVLASGP
+50 LCVLASGHAG
-58 ASATESNQ
+58 ASESNQ

-71 QALAAKYTQTLPVKV
+71 QALAAKYAQPMPVKV
-86 DAEVALAAAAR
+86 DAEVALAAASR
-97 QAQAT
+97 QAQST

-108 TRVGLQLSTAS
+108 ARVGLQLSTNA
-119 LPLVHE
+119 LPVVRD
-125 VLPAAVQ
+125 VLPATVQ

-139 SPQHV
+139 APKQV
-144 PTPAL
+144 AVPAL
-149 AADVRAQLGIGAGT
+149 GADVRANVGLGRAAANGAK
-163 QVDTSLA
+163 VDASLA
-170 ANVSSG
+170 AQVAP
-176 SASPLGLTA
+176 SAHAPLAVAA
-185 DAKAKARVGI
+185 DARAKAHVGV
-195 AGAPVASV
+195 AGSQVASID
-203 GAGAKAA
+203 AGAKAA
-210 AGITTS
+210 AAISGAS
-216 SQGLSGLKAGIDGN
+216 AGSVSGLKASVDGTLDSQLKVAGHQIDGQ
-230 ADSHL
+230 
-235 AIAGH
+235 
-240 RIEGQGKASATAAVS
+240 GQARATAAVT

-266 DDRAITAA
+266 HDRAITAA

-283 RVQGPGGQDVVADRN
+283 RVQAPDGQEVVADRN

-303 RTVVSAQAST
+303 QATVAAQNSA
-313 LGLGGLHH
+313 LGVGGL
-321 GALGDLG
+321 
-328 GAVGGV
+328 VGGV
-334 VHGVVGTVGSA
+334 V
-345 AGETLHETVGTVG
+345 
-358 SAVGG
+358 
-363 TLHNTVG
+363 
-370 AVGGTLHGAAGT
+370 GAAG
-382 VGGAVGG
+382 
-389 VVHDVVG
+389 
-396 TVGSAVGGT
+396 S
-405 LHETVGAVGGAVS
+405 
-418 GVLNGTVG
+418 
-426 TVGGA
+426 
-431 VGGTLHNTVGAV
+431 
-443 GGTLHGAVGT
+443 
-453 VGSAVGG
+453 
-460 VLNGTVGNVGGSLGD
+460 
-475 TLNNTVGAVGGVLDG
+475 
-490 TVGTVGGA
+490 
-498 VGGALNGTVG
+498 
-508 TIGSAV
+508 
-514 GGALNGTVGAVG
+514 
-526 GVLDGTVGTVGG
+526 
-538 AVGGALNGT
+538 
-547 VGTVD
+547 
-552 SAVGGALNGTV
+552 
-563 GAVGGVLDGTVGTV
+563 
-577 GGAVGG
+577 
-583 ALNGTVGT
+583 
-591 IGSAV
+591 
-596 GGALNGTV
+596 
-604 GAVGGVLDG
+604 
-613 TVGTVGSAVGGALN
+613 
-627 GTVGAVGGVL
+627 
-637 DGTVGTVGGAVGGAL
+637 
-652 NGTVGTV
+652 
-659 GSAVGSALNGTVGAV
+659 
-674 GGVLDGTSGTVGGAV
+674 
-689 GGALN
+689 
-694 GTVGAVGGVLD
+694 
-705 GTVGTVGGA
+705 
-714 LNGTVGT
+714 
-721 VGSAVGGAL
+721 
-730 NGTVGAVGGVLD
+730 
-742 GTVGTVGGALNG
+742 
-754 TVGTVG
+754 
-760 SAVGGAL
+760 
-767 NGTVGAVGGVLDG
+767 
-780 TVGTVGGALNGTVGT
+780 
-795 VGSAVGGALNG
+795 
-806 TVGAV
+806 
-811 GGVLDG
+811 
-817 TVGTVGGAVGGALN
+817 AVGGALN

-841 GGALNGTVGAVGGV
+841 GGALNGTVG
-855 LDGTVGAVGG
+855 TVGSAVGG
-865 AVGGVL
+865 AL
-871 NGTVGTVGSAVGGAL
+871 NGTVGTVGGAVGGALNGTVGNVGGTVGGAL

-891 AVGGAVGGVLNGT
+891 AVGGAVGGTLNGAVGT

-912 GGVLNGTVGTI
+912 GGALNGTVGNV
-923 GGAVGGALNNTVG
+923 GSAVGGTLNNTVG
-936 SVGSV
+936 AVGSTV
-941 VGGLLGGGSTTPGS
+941 GGVLNGATGGSSGGLGGLLGN
-955 GLDGVLTGTL
+955 TL
-965 GNVGGAVGNLLEG
+965 GSVGSAVGNLLNG
-978 NLNGTVNNLGGAVGG
+978 NLNGTIGNLGSAVGG
-993 LVGGTLGGL
+993 LVGGTLSGL
-1002 GLTQP
+1002 GLTKP
-1007 SAIPPDSPK
+1007 SAIPPTSPK

-1042 GPTTSSLFGG
+1042 GPTTTSLFGG
-1052 DGYLHNGNL
+1052 NGYLSNGNL

-1068 MQAYSTVNVLGLP
+1068 MQTYSTVNVLGLP

-1126 GGLLGLLLPTDSPAW
+1126 GGLLGLLLPKDSPAW

-1201 AGPNDPT
+1201 AGTNDPS

-1268 SYSAYGLTAAQVS
+1268 SYTAYGLTAPQVS
-1281 AGEVSVGTANGGERQ
+1281 AGEVSVGTAGGGERQ
-1296 ITNLAAGSAN
+1296 ITNVAAGSVN

-1320 LIDDVSAGAVM
+1320 LINGVADAAVTYDLDAG
-1331 YDVDGAG
+1331 G
-1338 NPDYRRVTLGNGT
+1338 NPNYRRVTLGAGT
-1351 GTTTIGNLAAGAVT
+1351 GTTTIGNLAGGAVT

-1375 QLATTNA
+1375 QLAATNA
-1382 AIAGFFGGITAFDPV
+1382 AIASFFGGRAAFDPA

-1404 LFEISTISTDG
+1404 LFEISTISTGG
-1415 AIAQGLYNN
+1415 AIAKGLYTN
-1424 ATDAFDAVDGSLV
+1424 ATDAFAAVDGSLV
-1437 NLNTQINDIRNGGTK
+1437 NLNTQITDIRNGGTK

-1460 VEAVATGA
+1460 TEALASGT

-1478 ATAANAIAVGA
+1478 ATAANSIAVGA

-1502 AAGAERQVTNLAAG
+1502 AAGAERQVTNMAAG
-1516 TAATDAVNLGQ
+1516 TAATDAVNVGQ
-1527 LQASEEGA
+1527 LQASEQGA

-1550 ATLGQGGTATT
+1550 ATLGQSGTATT

-1571 ATSTEAINGA
+1571 ATSSEAINGA

-1593 LGGGAAVNAAGVLT
+1593 LGGGAAVNASGVLT
-1607 APTYTI
+1607 APTYSI
-1613 NNIAANGTISQ
+1613 NNVAANGTVTK

-1639 SLANVADQTDDID
+1639 SLANVADQTGEVD
-1652 KRAVKYDVDG
+1652 KLAVKYDVDG
-1662 SGNVVNTVTLSG
+1662 AGNVLNSVTLKG

-1679 VKVTNVAAGSILAG
+1679 VKITNVAAGSILAG

-1708 TIASYFGGSTAF
+1708 TIANYFGGTTAYN
-1720 DGTTNLWTAP
+1720 GTTNVWTAP
-1730 SFSISSIATD
+1730 KFSISSIATD
-1740 GTLTANDYSNVTA
+1740 GTFTSGDYNNVTA
-1753 AFSAV
+1753 AFTAV
-1758 DGSLRVL
+1758 DGSLKVL
-1765 NQRITNGGGSPYLA
+1765 NQRITNGGGGSAYLA
-1779 VNSSAAAA
+1779 VNSTAAAA
-1787 AAAGAEALA
+1787 TAAGAEAVA

-1806 SAVAVG
+1806 NSVAVG
-1812 NGANASADNSVALG
+1812 NGASASAGNSVALG

-1856 VGSSGSERKI
+1856 VGSTGGERKI
-1866 THVADGSDDHD
+1866 THVADGSDTYD

-1891 IDQSKAYTDQKIQNI
+1891 IDESKKYTDQKIQNI

-1916 NSNNLADPAATGANS
+1916 NTNNLADPSASGANS

-1976 GASGAERQVVNVADG
+1976 GAAGAERQVVNVADG
-1991 TQATDAVNVRQ
+1991 SQATDAVNVRQ

-2022 FNSVTLGSSTSGP
+2022 YNSVTLGSTSSGP

-2080 DLRRTD
+2080 DLRKTD

-2100 SLPQP
+2100 ALPQP

-2113 SFAAGS
+2113 SIAAGS
-2119 YNGESGVAVGLSGVS
+2119 YNGESGVAVGISGVS

>member
-23 ATGDSGGT
+23 ATGDSGGS
-31 ASRDPRTS
+31 AARDPRAF
-39 LLTPSA
+39 LLMPTT

-50 LCVLASGP
+50 LCVLASGHAG
-58 ASATESNQ
+58 ASESNQ

-71 QALAAKYTQTLPVKV
+71 QALAAKYTQPMPVKV
-86 DAEVALAAAAR
+86 DAEVALAAAAS
-97 QAQAT
+97 QAQSS

-108 TRVGLQLSTAS
+108 ARVGLQLSTAS
-119 LPLVHE
+119 LPVVRD
-125 VLPAAVQ
+125 VLPASVQ
-132 VKLGANA
+132 VKLAANTA
-139 SPQHV
+139 PKQVAV
-144 PTPAL
+144 PRL
-149 AADVRAQLGIGAGT
+149 AADVRANANIGLGGA
-163 QVDTSLA
+163 Q
-170 ANVSSG
+170 
-176 SASPLGLTA
+176 
-185 DAKAKARVGI
+185 
-195 AGAPVASV
+195 VASID
-203 GAGAKAA
+203 AGAKAA
-210 AGITTS
+210 AGIS
-216 SQGLSGLKAGIDGN
+216 GAPAGALRGLKASVDG
-230 ADSHL
+230 ALDSKL
-235 AIAGH
+235 KVAGH
-240 RIEGQGKASATAAVS
+240 QIDAQGQVKATAAIT

-266 DDRAITAA
+266 HDRAITAA
-274 FDAGVAGKV
+274 FDAGAAGKV
-283 RVQGPGGQDVVADRN
+283 RVQAPNGQEVVADRN

-303 RTVVSAQAST
+303 QATVAAQNSA
-313 LGLGGLHH
+313 LGVGGL
-321 GALGDLG
+321 
-328 GAVGGV
+328 
-334 VHGVVGTVGSA
+334 
-345 AGETLHETVGTVG
+345 VG
-358 SAVGG
+358 SAVG
-363 TLHNTVG
+363 
-370 AVGGTLHGAAGT
+370 AAG
-382 VGGAVGG
+382 
-389 VVHDVVG
+389 
-396 TVGSAVGGT
+396 
-405 LHETVGAVGGAVS
+405 
-418 GVLNGTVG
+418 N
-426 TVGGA
+426 
-431 VGGTLHNTVGAV
+431 
-443 GGTLHGAVGT
+443 
-453 VGSAVGG
+453 
-460 VLNGTVGNVGGSLGD
+460 
-475 TLNNTVGAVGGVLDG
+475 
-490 TVGTVGGA
+490 
-498 VGGALNGTVG
+498 
-508 TIGSAV
+508 
-514 GGALNGTVGAVG
+514 
-526 GVLDGTVGTVGG
+526 
-538 AVGGALNGT
+538 
-547 VGTVD
+547 
-552 SAVGGALNGTV
+552 
-563 GAVGGVLDGTVGTV
+563 
-577 GGAVGG
+577 
-583 ALNGTVGT
+583 
-591 IGSAV
+591 
-596 GGALNGTV
+596 
-604 GAVGGVLDG
+604 
-613 TVGTVGSAVGGALN
+613 
-627 GTVGAVGGVL
+627 
-637 DGTVGTVGGAVGGAL
+637 
-652 NGTVGTV
+652 
-659 GSAVGSALNGTVGAV
+659 
-674 GGVLDGTSGTVGGAV
+674 
-689 GGALN
+689 
-694 GTVGAVGGVLD
+694 
-705 GTVGTVGGA
+705 
-714 LNGTVGT
+714 
-721 VGSAVGGAL
+721 
-730 NGTVGAVGGVLD
+730 
-742 GTVGTVGGALNG
+742 
-754 TVGTVG
+754 
-760 SAVGGAL
+760 
-767 NGTVGAVGGVLDG
+767 
-780 TVGTVGGALNGTVGT
+780 
-795 VGSAVGGALNG
+795 
-806 TVGAV
+806 
-811 GGVLDG
+811 
-817 TVGTVGGAVGGALN
+817 AVGGALN

-841 GGALNGTVGAVGGV
+841 GGALNGTVGS
-855 LDGTVGAVGG
+855 VGG
-865 AVGGVL
+865 AVGGTL
-871 NGTVGTVGSAVGGAL
+871 NNTVGAVGGAL

-891 AVGGAVGGVLNGT
+891 SVGGAVGGALNGT
-904 VGAVGGAV
+904 VGSVGS
-912 GGVLNGTVGTI
+912 
-923 GGAVGGALNNTVG
+923 AVGGALNNTVG
-936 SVGSV
+936 AVGGALNGTVGTVGGAVGGALNGTVGSV
-941 VGGLLGGGSTTPGS
+941 GGAVGGTLNNTVGAVGGALNGAVGSVGGTVGGALNGTVGSVGGTLNNTVGAVGGALNGAVGSVGGAVGGALNGTVGSVGGAVGGTLNNTAGAVGGALNGAVGTVGGAVGGALNGTVGSVGGAVGGTLNNTVGAVGGALNGTVGSVGGAVGGTLNNTVGAVGGALNGAVGSVGGAVGGALNGTVGSVGGAVGGTVGSVGTAVGGTLNNTVGSVGGLLNGATGS
-955 GLDGVLTGTL
+955 GTGLGGLLGNTL
-965 GNVGGAVGNLLEG
+965 GNVGSAVGNLLNG
-978 NLNGTVNNLGGAVGG
+978 NLNGTLGNLGSAVGG

-1002 GLTQP
+1002 GLTKP
-1007 SAIPPDSPK
+1007 SAIPPTSPK

-1042 GPTTSSLFGG
+1042 GPTTTSLFGG
-1052 DGYLHNGNL
+1052 DGYLSNGNL

-1068 MQAYSTVNVLGLP
+1068 MQTYSTVNVLGLP

-1088 GSTLNGLGGAVTGGS
+1088 GSTLNGLGGAATGGS

-1126 GGLLGLLLPTDSPAW
+1126 GGLLGLLLPKDSPAW
-1141 AAKCLDIAL
+1141 AAKCLDVAL

-1201 AGPNDPT
+1201 DGVNDPS

-1268 SYSAYGLTAAQVS
+1268 SYSAYGLTAPQVS
-1281 AGEVSVGTANGGERQ
+1281 AGEVSVGTAGGGERQ
-1296 ITNLAAGSAN
+1296 ITNVAAGSVN

-1320 LIDDVSAGAVM
+1320 LINGVADASVTYDLDAG
-1331 YDVDGAG
+1331 G
-1338 NPDYRRVTLGNGT
+1338 NPNYRRVTLGAGT
-1351 GTTTIGNLAAGAVT
+1351 GTTTIGNLAGGAVT

-1382 AIAGFFGGITAFDPV
+1382 AIASFFGGRAAFDPA

-1404 LFEISTISTDG
+1404 LFEISTISTGG
-1415 AIAQGLYNN
+1415 AIAKGLYEN
-1424 ATDAFDAVDGSLV
+1424 ATDAFAAVDGSLV
-1437 NLNTQINDIRNGGTK
+1437 NLNTQITDIRNGGTK

-1460 VEAVATGA
+1460 IEALATGA

-1478 ATAANAIAVGA
+1478 ATAANSIAVGA

-1502 AAGAERQVTNLAAG
+1502 AAGAERQVTNMAAG

-1527 LQASEEGA
+1527 LQASEQGA

-1550 ATLGQGGTATT
+1550 ATLGQSGTATT

-1571 ATSTEAINGA
+1571 ATSSEAINGA

-1593 LGGGAAVNAAGVLT
+1593 LGGGAAVNASGVLT
-1607 APTYTI
+1607 APTYSI
-1613 NNIAANGTISQ
+1613 NNVAANGTITK
-1624 GSYNDVGT
+1624 GNYNDVGT

-1639 SLANVADQTDDID
+1639 SLANVADQTGEID
-1652 KRAVKYDVDG
+1652 KLAVKYDVDG
-1662 SGNVVNTVTLSG
+1662 SGNVLNSVTLTG

-1679 VKVTNVAAGSILAG
+1679 VKITNVAAGSILAG
-1693 SSDAITGDQLFSTNS
+1693 SSDAITGDQLFSTHS
-1708 TIASYFGGSTAF
+1708 TIANYFGGTTAYN
-1720 DGTTNLWTAP
+1720 GTTNVWTAP
-1730 SFSISSIATD
+1730 KFSISSIATD
-1740 GTLTANDYSNVTA
+1740 GTFTSGDYNNVTA
-1753 AFSAV
+1753 AFTAV
-1758 DGSLRVL
+1758 DGSLKVL
-1765 NQRITNGGGSPYLA
+1765 NQRITNGGGGSAYLA
-1779 VNSSAAAA
+1779 VNSTAAAA
-1787 AAAGAEALA
+1787 TAAGAEAVA

-1806 SAVAVG
+1806 NSVAVG
-1812 NGANASADNSVALG
+1812 NGASASAGNSVALG

-1866 THVADGSDDHD
+1866 THVADGSDTYD

-1891 IDQSKAYTDQKIQNI
+1891 IDESKKYTDQKIQNI

-1916 NSNNLADPAATGANS
+1916 NTNNLADPSASGANS

-1976 GASGAERQVVNVADG
+1976 GAAGAERQVVNVADG
-1991 TQATDAVNVRQ
+1991 SQATDAVNVRQ

-2022 FNSVTLGSSTSGP
+2022 YNSVTLGSTNSGP

-2080 DLRRTD
+2080 DLRKTD

-2100 SLPQP
+2100 ALPQP

-2113 SFAAGS
+2113 SVAAGS
-2119 YNGESGVAVGLSGVS
+2119 YNGESGVAIGISGVS

>member
-1 MNRIYRRVWNRQL
+1 MLMNRIYRRVWNRQL

-23 ATGDSGGT
+23 ATGDSGGS
-31 ASRDPRTS
+31 AARDPRS
-39 LLTPSA
+39 ALLIPTA

-50 LCVLASGP
+50 LCALASGHAG
-58 ASATESNQ
+58 ASESNQ

-71 QALAAKYTQTLPVKV
+71 QALAAKYAQPMPVKV
-86 DAEVALAAAAR
+86 DAEVALAAASR
-97 QAQAT
+97 QAQSS

-108 TRVGLQLSTAS
+108 ARVGLQLSTNS
-119 LPLVHE
+119 LPIVRD
-125 VLPAAVQ
+125 VLPATVQ
-132 VKLGANA
+132 VKLAANA
-139 SPQHV
+139 APKQV
-144 PTPAL
+144 AVPAL
-149 AADVRAQLGIGAGT
+149 AADVRANVGLGHAASHVAKIDA
-163 QVDTSLA
+163 SLA
-170 ANVSSG
+170 ANVAP
-176 SASPLGLTA
+176 SAHAPLGVAA
-185 DAKAKARVGI
+185 DAQAKAGVGI
-195 AGAPVASV
+195 AGTQVASIDT
-203 GAGAKAA
+203 GAKAA
-210 AGITTS
+210 AAVAGAPAGS
-216 SQGLSGLKAGIDGN
+216 LSGLKASVDGKVDSQLKLAGHQIDGQ
-230 ADSHL
+230 
-235 AIAGH
+235 
-240 RIEGQGKASATAAVS
+240 GQVKATAAVT

-266 DDRAITAA
+266 HDRAITAA
-274 FDAGVAGKV
+274 FDTGVAGKV
-283 RVQGPGGQDVVADRN
+283 RVQAPDGQEVVADRN

-303 RTVVSAQAST
+303 QATVAAQNSA
-313 LGLGGLHH
+313 LGVGGL
-321 GALGDLG
+321 
-328 GAVGGV
+328 VGGV
-334 VHGVVGTVGSA
+334 V
-345 AGETLHETVGTVG
+345 
-358 SAVGG
+358 
-363 TLHNTVG
+363 
-370 AVGGTLHGAAGT
+370 GAAG
-382 VGGAVGG
+382 
-389 VVHDVVG
+389 
-396 TVGSAVGGT
+396 
-405 LHETVGAVGGAVS
+405 
-418 GVLNGTVG
+418 
-426 TVGGA
+426 
-431 VGGTLHNTVGAV
+431 
-443 GGTLHGAVGT
+443 
-453 VGSAVGG
+453 
-460 VLNGTVGNVGGSLGD
+460 
-475 TLNNTVGAVGGVLDG
+475 GAVGGVLDG
-490 TVGTVGGA
+490 TVGNTVDA
-498 VGGALNGTVG
+498 VGGALH
-508 TIGSAV
+508 
-514 GGALNGTVGAVG
+514 
-526 GVLDGTVGTVGG
+526 GTVGTVGG
-538 AVGGALNGT
+538 AVGSTLNG
-547 VGTVD
+547 
-552 SAVGGALNGTV
+552 A
-563 GAVGGVLDGTVGTV
+563 
-577 GGAVGG
+577 
-583 ALNGTVGT
+583 
-591 IGSAV
+591 
-596 GGALNGTV
+596 
-604 GAVGGVLDG
+604 
-613 TVGTVGSAVGGALN
+613 
-627 GTVGAVGGVL
+627 
-637 DGTVGTVGGAVGGAL
+637 
-652 NGTVGTV
+652 
-659 GSAVGSALNGTVGAV
+659 
-674 GGVLDGTSGTVGGAV
+674 
-689 GGALN
+689 
-694 GTVGAVGGVLD
+694 
-705 GTVGTVGGA
+705 
-714 LNGTVGT
+714 
-721 VGSAVGGAL
+721 
-730 NGTVGAVGGVLD
+730 
-742 GTVGTVGGALNG
+742 
-754 TVGTVG
+754 
-760 SAVGGAL
+760 
-767 NGTVGAVGGVLDG
+767 
-780 TVGTVGGALNGTVGT
+780 
-795 VGSAVGGALNG
+795 
-806 TVGAV
+806 
-811 GGVLDG
+811 
-817 TVGTVGGAVGGALN
+817 VGTVGGAVGGALN

-841 GGALNGTVGAVGGV
+841 GGALNGAV
-855 LDGTVGAVGG
+855 GTVGAVGG
-865 AVGGVL
+865 
-871 NGTVGTVGSAVGGAL
+871 TVGGAL

-891 AVGGAVGGVLNGT
+891 SVGSTVGGALNGAVGT
-904 VGAVGGAV
+904 VGAVGGTVGSALNGTVASVGSTVGGALNGAVGTVGAV
-912 GGVLNGTVGTI
+912 GGTVGGALNGTVGSV
-923 GGAVGGALNNTVG
+923 GGAVGGTLNNTVG
-936 SVGSV
+936 AVGSTV
-941 VGGLLGGGSTTPGS
+941 SGVLNGATGGSTGGLGGLLG
-955 GLDGVLTGTL
+955 DTL
-965 GNVGGAVGNLLEG
+965 GNVGGAVGNLLNG
-978 NLNGTVNNLGGAVGG
+978 NLNGTIGNLGSAVGG

-1002 GLTQP
+1002 GLTKP
-1007 SAIPPDSPK
+1007 SAIPPTSPK

-1042 GPTTSSLFGG
+1042 GPTTTSLFGG
-1052 DGYLHNGNL
+1052 NGYLSNGNL

-1068 MQAYSTVNVLGLP
+1068 MQTYSTVNVLGLP

-1126 GGLLGLLLPTDSPAW
+1126 GGLLGLLLPKDSPAW

-1201 AGPNDPT
+1201 AGTNDPS

-1268 SYSAYGLTAAQVS
+1268 SYSAYGLTAPQVS
-1281 AGEVSVGTANGGERQ
+1281 AGEVSVGTAGGGERQ
-1296 ITNLAAGSAN
+1296 ITNVAAGSVN

-1320 LIDDVSAGAVM
+1320 LIDDVAAAAVT
-1331 YDVDGAG
+1331 YDLDGAG
-1338 NPDYRRVTLGNGT
+1338 NPNYRRVTLGAGT
-1351 GTTTIGNLAAGAVT
+1351 GTTTIGNLAGGAVT

-1375 QLATTNA
+1375 QLAATNA
-1382 AIAGFFGGITAFDPV
+1382 AIASFFGGRAAFDPA

-1404 LFEISTISTDG
+1404 LFEISTISTGG
-1415 AIAQGLYNN
+1415 AIAKGLYEN
-1424 ATDAFDAVDGSLV
+1424 ATDAFAAVDGSLV
-1437 NLNTQINDIRNGGTK
+1437 NLNTQITDIRNGGTK

-1460 VEAVATGA
+1460 TEALASGT

-1478 ATAANAIAVGA
+1478 ATAANSIAVGA

-1502 AAGAERQVTNLAAG
+1502 AAGAERQVTNMAAG

-1527 LQASEEGA
+1527 LQASEQGA

-1550 ATLGQGGTATT
+1550 ATLGQAGTATT

-1571 ATSTEAINGA
+1571 ATSSEAINGA

-1593 LGGGAAVNAAGVLT
+1593 LGGGAAVNASGVLT
-1607 APTYTI
+1607 APTYAI
-1613 NNIAANGTISQ
+1613 NNVAANGTVTK

-1639 SLANVADQTDDID
+1639 SLANVADQTGEID
-1652 KRAVKYDVDG
+1652 KLAVKYDVDG
-1662 SGNVVNTVTLSG
+1662 SGNVLNSVTLTG

-1679 VKVTNVAAGSILAG
+1679 VKITNVAAGSILAG
-1693 SSDAITGDQLFSTNS
+1693 SSDAITGDQLFNTNS
-1708 TIASYFGGSTAF
+1708 TIANYFGGTTAYN
-1720 DGTTNLWTAP
+1720 GTTNVWTAP
-1730 SFSISSIATD
+1730 KFSISSIATD
-1740 GTLTANDYSNVTA
+1740 GTFTSGDYNNVTA
-1753 AFSAV
+1753 AFTAV
-1758 DGSLRVL
+1758 DGSLKVL
-1765 NQRITNGGGSPYLA
+1765 NQRITNGGGGSAYLA
-1779 VNSSAAAA
+1779 VNSTAAAA
-1787 AAAGAEALA
+1787 TAAGAEAVA

-1806 SAVAVG
+1806 NSVAVG
-1812 NGANASADNSVALG
+1812 NGASASAGNSVALG

-1856 VGSSGSERKI
+1856 VGSTGSERKI
-1866 THVADGSDDHD
+1866 THVADGSDTYD

-1891 IDQSKAYTDQKIQNI
+1891 IDESKKYTDQKIQNI

-1916 NSNNLADPAATGANS
+1916 NTNNLADPSASGANS

-1991 TQATDAVNVRQ
+1991 SQATDAVNVRQ

-2022 FNSVTLGSSTSGP
+2022 YNSVTLGSTNSGP

-2080 DLRRTD
+2080 DLRKTD

-2100 SLPQP
+2100 ALPQP

-2113 SFAAGS
+2113 SVAAGS
-2119 YNGESGVAVGLSGVS
+2119 YNGESGVAVGISGVS

>member
-23 ATGDSGGT
+23 ATGDSGGS
-31 ASRDPRTS
+31 AARDPRAF
-39 LLTPSA
+39 LLMPTT

-50 LCVLASGP
+50 LCVLASGHAG
-58 ASATESNQ
+58 ASESNQ

-71 QALAAKYTQTLPVKV
+71 QALAAKYTQPMPVKV
-86 DAEVALAAAAR
+86 DAEVALAAAAS
-97 QAQAT
+97 QAQSS

-108 TRVGLQLSTAS
+108 ARVGLQLSTAS
-119 LPLVHE
+119 LPVVRD
-125 VLPAAVQ
+125 VLPASVQ
-132 VKLGANA
+132 VKLAANTA
-139 SPQHV
+139 PKQVAV
-144 PTPAL
+144 PRL
-149 AADVRAQLGIGAGT
+149 AADVRANANIGLGGA
-163 QVDTSLA
+163 Q
-170 ANVSSG
+170 
-176 SASPLGLTA
+176 
-185 DAKAKARVGI
+185 
-195 AGAPVASV
+195 VASIDT
-203 GAGAKAA
+203 GAKAA
-210 AGITTS
+210 AGIS
-216 SQGLSGLKAGIDGN
+216 GAPAGALRGLKASVDG
-230 ADSHL
+230 ALDSKL
-235 AIAGH
+235 KVAGH
-240 RIEGQGKASATAAVS
+240 QIDAQGQVKATAAIT

-266 DDRAITAA
+266 HDRAITAA
-274 FDAGVAGKV
+274 FDAGAAGKV
-283 RVQGPGGQDVVADRN
+283 RVQAPNGQEVVADRN

-303 RTVVSAQAST
+303 QATVAAQNSA
-313 LGLGGLHH
+313 LGVGGL
-321 GALGDLG
+321 
-328 GAVGGV
+328 VSSV
-334 VHGVVGTVGSA
+334 V
-345 AGETLHETVGTVG
+345 
-358 SAVGG
+358 
-363 TLHNTVG
+363 
-370 AVGGTLHGAAGT
+370 GAAG
-382 VGGAVGG
+382 
-389 VVHDVVG
+389 
-396 TVGSAVGGT
+396 
-405 LHETVGAVGGAVS
+405 
-418 GVLNGTVG
+418 N
-426 TVGGA
+426 
-431 VGGTLHNTVGAV
+431 
-443 GGTLHGAVGT
+443 
-453 VGSAVGG
+453 
-460 VLNGTVGNVGGSLGD
+460 
-475 TLNNTVGAVGGVLDG
+475 
-490 TVGTVGGA
+490 
-498 VGGALNGTVG
+498 
-508 TIGSAV
+508 
-514 GGALNGTVGAVG
+514 
-526 GVLDGTVGTVGG
+526 
-538 AVGGALNGT
+538 
-547 VGTVD
+547 
-552 SAVGGALNGTV
+552 
-563 GAVGGVLDGTVGTV
+563 
-577 GGAVGG
+577 
-583 ALNGTVGT
+583 
-591 IGSAV
+591 
-596 GGALNGTV
+596 
-604 GAVGGVLDG
+604 
-613 TVGTVGSAVGGALN
+613 
-627 GTVGAVGGVL
+627 
-637 DGTVGTVGGAVGGAL
+637 
-652 NGTVGTV
+652 
-659 GSAVGSALNGTVGAV
+659 
-674 GGVLDGTSGTVGGAV
+674 
-689 GGALN
+689 
-694 GTVGAVGGVLD
+694 
-705 GTVGTVGGA
+705 
-714 LNGTVGT
+714 
-721 VGSAVGGAL
+721 
-730 NGTVGAVGGVLD
+730 
-742 GTVGTVGGALNG
+742 
-754 TVGTVG
+754 
-760 SAVGGAL
+760 
-767 NGTVGAVGGVLDG
+767 
-780 TVGTVGGALNGTVGT
+780 
-795 VGSAVGGALNG
+795 
-806 TVGAV
+806 
-811 GGVLDG
+811 
-817 TVGTVGGAVGGALN
+817 AVGGALN

-841 GGALNGTVGAVGGV
+841 GGALNGTVGSVGGA
-855 LDGTVGAVGG
+855 LNGTVGSVGG
-865 AVGGVL
+865 AVGGTL
-871 NGTVGTVGSAVGGAL
+871 NNTVGAVGGAL

-891 AVGGAVGGVLNGT
+891 T
-904 VGAVGGAV
+904 V
-912 GGVLNGTVGTI
+912 
-923 GGAVGGALNNTVG
+923 GGAVGGALNGTVGSVGGAVGGTLNNTAGAVGGALNGAVGSVGGAVGGALNGTVGSVGGAVGGTLNNTVGAVGGALNGTVGSVGGAVGGALNGTVGSVGGAVGGTLNNTAGAVGGALNGAVGSVGGTVGGALNGTVGSVGGAVGGTLNNTVGAVGGALNGAVGSVGDAVGGALNGTVGSVGGAVGGTVGSVGTALGGTLNNTVG
-936 SVGSV
+936 SVGGLLNGATGSGTGL
-941 VGGLLGGGSTTPGS
+941 GGLLGN
-955 GLDGVLTGTL
+955 TL
-965 GNVGGAVGNLLEG
+965 GNVGSAVGNLLNG
-978 NLNGTVNNLGGAVGG
+978 NLNGTLGNLGSAVGG

-1002 GLTQP
+1002 GLTKP
-1007 SAIPPDSPK
+1007 SAIPPTSPK

-1042 GPTTSSLFGG
+1042 GPTTTSLFGG
-1052 DGYLHNGNL
+1052 DGYLSNGNL

-1068 MQAYSTVNVLGLP
+1068 MQTYSTVNVLGLP

-1088 GSTLNGLGGAVTGGS
+1088 GSTLNGLGGAATGGS

-1126 GGLLGLLLPTDSPAW
+1126 GGLLGLLLPKDSPAW
-1141 AAKCLDIAL
+1141 AAKCLDVAL

-1201 AGPNDPT
+1201 DGVNDPS

-1268 SYSAYGLTAAQVS
+1268 SYSAYGLTAPQVS
-1281 AGEVSVGTANGGERQ
+1281 AGEVSVGTAGGGERQ
-1296 ITNLAAGSAN
+1296 ITNVAAGSVN

-1320 LIDDVSAGAVM
+1320 LINGVADAAVTYDLDAG
-1331 YDVDGAG
+1331 G
-1338 NPDYRRVTLGNGT
+1338 NPNYRRVTLGAGT
-1351 GTTTIGNLAAGAVT
+1351 GTTTIGNLAGGAVT

-1375 QLATTNA
+1375 QLAATNA
-1382 AIAGFFGGITAFDPV
+1382 AIASFFGGRAAFDPA

-1404 LFEISTISTDG
+1404 LFEISTISTGG
-1415 AIAQGLYNN
+1415 AIAKGLYEN
-1424 ATDAFDAVDGSLV
+1424 ATDAFAAVDGSLV
-1437 NLNTQINDIRNGGTK
+1437 NLNTQITDIRNGGTK

-1460 VEAVATGA
+1460 TEALATGA

-1478 ATAANAIAVGA
+1478 ATAANSIAVGA

-1502 AAGAERQVTNLAAG
+1502 AAGAERQVTNMAAG

-1527 LQASEEGA
+1527 LQASEQGA

-1550 ATLGQGGTATT
+1550 ATLGQSGTATT

-1571 ATSTEAINGA
+1571 ATSSEAINGA

-1593 LGGGAAVNAAGVLT
+1593 LGGGAAVNASGVLT
-1607 APTYTI
+1607 APTYSI
-1613 NNIAANGTISQ
+1613 NNVAANGTITK
-1624 GSYNDVGT
+1624 GNYNDVGT

-1639 SLANVADQTDDID
+1639 SLANVADQTGEID
-1652 KRAVKYDVDG
+1652 KLAVKYDVDA
-1662 SGNVVNTVTLSG
+1662 SGNVLNSVTLTG

-1679 VKVTNVAAGSILAG
+1679 VKITNVAAGSILAG
-1693 SSDAITGDQLFSTNS
+1693 SSDAITGDQLFSTHS
-1708 TIASYFGGSTAF
+1708 TIANYFGGTTAYN
-1720 DGTTNLWTAP
+1720 GTTNVWTAP
-1730 SFSISSIATD
+1730 KFSISSIATD
-1740 GTLTANDYSNVTA
+1740 GTFTSGDYNNVTA
-1753 AFSAV
+1753 AFTAV
-1758 DGSLRVL
+1758 DGSLKVL
-1765 NQRITNGGGSPYLA
+1765 NQRITNGGGGSAYLA
-1779 VNSSAAAA
+1779 VNSTAAAA
-1787 AAAGAEALA
+1787 TAAGAEAVA

-1806 SAVAVG
+1806 NSVAVG
-1812 NGANASADNSVALG
+1812 NGASASAGNSVALG

-1856 VGSSGSERKI
+1856 VGSTGSERKI
-1866 THVADGSDDHD
+1866 THVADGSDTYD

-1891 IDQSKAYTDQKIQNI
+1891 IDESKKYTDQKIQNI

-1916 NSNNLADPAATGANS
+1916 NTNNLADPSASGANS

-1976 GASGAERQVVNVADG
+1976 GAAGAERQVVNVADG
-1991 TQATDAVNVRQ
+1991 SQATDAVNVRQ

-2022 FNSVTLGSSTSGP
+2022 YNSVTLGSTSSGP

-2080 DLRRTD
+2080 DLRKTD

-2100 SLPQP
+2100 ALPQP

-2113 SFAAGS
+2113 SVAAGS
-2119 YNGESGVAVGLSGVS
+2119 YNGESGVAIGISGVS